1 MESSDGLCNRSH
13 EVFIAL
19 GFGRPSPTS
28 DTIKF
33 LVDCVNGPSQKGVSS
48 PISTGGEGVFFEQHV
63 AAYWLAQLL
72 VRSIPPILT
81 DASVT
86 EVHFQTEHLGFNTDD
101 VLVVCAR
108 AGTATARLVGQVK
121 RSFTIS
127 AADEECKKAIG
138 DFWNDFKKADPFNAQ
153 HDRLVLMT
161 LRGTNTLLENFVGLL
176 DCARG
181 AADGEDFERR
191 LSLAGFISKKSVH
204 QCNELCEIVSKLEG
218 TPVAAKDLW
227 PFLRV
232 LHVLSLDLHTSTRQT
247 EAHIRTLLA
256 LKSIDPDPFA
266 SAKTAWDA
274 LLTFASEAGTAAR
287 SLTRADLPPTLVQ
300 TYGEVGANEQRVL
313 TALKNHTDFVLR
325 KIRTTIGA
333 AFHLRRPGIVQ
344 KVLAA
349 IEAKQVVLITGPAG
363 SGKSVIA
370 KEAVTFLSHEF
381 FAFGFRVEEFAVAHI
396 DETLHN
402 SQIPARATEL
412 QAILGAQG
420 RKVLVIESVER
431 LLEKR
436 TRDAFSDL
444 MALAQGDDGFGILI
458 TCRDYSVEQVQASFL
473 QAAGI
478 DHAVIEVPPL
488 DDTELQEIQAA
499 FPSLAVPLANPAL
512 RKILRNPYF
521 IDKALQIPWDAG
533 RALPENERDFRA
545 VFWRQIVRA
554 NHNLAD
560 GMPRLREEALQELAV
575 RRARAL
581 SDYVPATGLNA
592 AAIALLKQD
601 SLVVSPESNA
611 LLVATAHDVLEDW
624 AILQWIEEQHLTDET
639 TLKALSSAIGP
650 HPAVRRS
657 YRKWVAELV
666 DRDAPAAGRLFS
678 AAIAQ
683 ADVPAQFR
691 DDTLVSL
698 LKAPSASEFLARHEA
713 ELLAHHR
720 AILKRVIH
728 LLRVACMT
736 SPAWFADVRGH
747 SSILS
752 VPDGA
757 VWATVVALVHRN
769 IDSFGPEDAPL
780 LLALIEDAV
789 RGVSC
794 WAPDIDG
801 AEHVAGIAHWL
812 LPRFDHYRGG
822 DARKRILK
830 VIAKIPKA
838 DPVRF
843 ESVLRGQIRE
853 GRRRDPV
860 AEEFRDILLA
870 GLDGAPAAR
879 DLPDL
884 LISVALDAF
893 LATDEY
899 LREEPY
905 GRSSID
911 VDLYFG
917 IKERLRHDF
926 FPASAFRGPWINL
939 LTNHPRK
946 GFEFLIQVFNHSAEW
961 YAHSR
966 VRDRLEPA
974 WEVDLT
980 FANGTTR
987 KQWVNPR
994 LWGLYRGM
1002 TVGPYVLQSLL
1013 MAFEEWLLGYAK
1025 SHPEGL
1031 DAVLLKILQRSDS
1044 AALAAVV
1051 ASVETAHPRR
1061 SGEALLVLLSVRDYV
1076 EIDRSRMA
1084 AEHQTSSLTGLFP
1097 TLGAEE
1103 KIYEEERK
1111 KSNALP
1117 HRRQDVEA
1125 AIANLQLGPLA
1136 PRVHAI
1142 IDRYIAALPAPDKRN
1157 EHDLTWQLALH
1168 RMDFRQ
1174 YDVAHDQPAA
1184 GETSE
1189 ADGEGPS
1196 ENYIRLELKPPAPQV
1211 QQLIDESAKKMG
1223 EMNPRLGVYMWG
1235 LQIFQRETGS
1245 ADPAQWREK
1254 LASAKGMDRTTEHP
1268 DNSRNA
1274 PGFVAAV
1281 CVRDHWDEMSPEERE
1296 WCIDVICS
1304 EISRHADQ
1312 WGTIDRVQ
1320 RFSML
1325 ADRPC
1330 AFVVPLLLSK
1340 SLTDAQT
1347 PRVRQ
1352 AFIAA
1357 LTHPIDEVRRYATWG
1372 IDKKFWA
1379 ANPAL
1384 ALRAVNAIATE
1395 AALADRDWNAEE
1407 KKRYNK
1413 RRTPDTISAAA
1424 AADVRGR
1431 FWTEGE
1437 IAEDAHVRLDITGI
1451 FGAEAHAK
1459 VLAILGQVPNEPL
1472 AVAAHRHASEDLV
1485 ECWNR
1490 EHDRS
1495 PERRDRN
1502 FDREQAISD
1511 RIQQF
1516 AMRASDADAEQ
1527 VIQPMLDA
1535 VDRHP
1540 REVHHVI
1547 QGFTSSEDSNPN
1559 TPHYWFLWNL
1569 FAERV
1574 KRATWL
1580 AHLDREHPHGSE
1592 VLSTIF
1598 LTAWWKD
1605 NVRHWRSLEGYAHN
1619 VDALFD
1625 ALPPV
1630 WIVLDSYVRFLYH
1643 IGERS
1648 MPAGFVRIANALR
1661 RGNPADMLRDSNTVF
1676 MLEVLLQRHVYAR
1689 PLELKRD
1696 PALREAV
1703 LYVLDALVESGSSAA
1718 FRMRDDFVT
1727 PAT

>member
-1 MESSDGLCNRSH
+1 MD
-13 EVFIAL
+13 
-19 GFGRPSPTS
+19 
-28 DTIKF
+28 
-33 LVDCVNGPSQKGVSS
+33 GPSQNRVSS
-48 PISTGGEGVFFEQHV
+48 PTATGGEGVFFEQHV

-81 DASVT
+81 DTGVS

-101 VLVVCAR
+101 FLVVCPR
-108 AGTATARLVGQVK
+108 AGAGNARLVGQVK

-138 DFWNDFKKADPFNAQ
+138 DFWKDFKKADPFNPQ
-153 HDRLVLMT
+153 QDRFMLVT

-181 AADGEDFERR
+181 AADGEEFQRR
-191 LSLAGFISKKSVH
+191 LSLDGFISKKSVH
-204 QCNELCEIVSKLEG
+204 QCNELCEIVSALEE
-218 TPVAAKDLW
+218 TRVTAKDLW

-247 EAHIRTLLA
+247 EAHIKSLLA
-256 LKSIDPDPFA
+256 LKSTDPDPVA
-266 SAKTAWDA
+266 SATSAWDA
-274 LLTFASEAGTAAR
+274 LLVFASEAGPTAR
-287 SLTRADLPPTLVQ
+287 SLKRADLPAALVQ
-300 TYGEVGANEQRVL
+300 AYGEVGATEQRVL
-313 TALKNHTDFVLR
+313 TALKNHTEFVLR
-325 KIRTTIGA
+325 TIHTTIGPT
-333 AFHLRRPGIVQ
+333 FHLRRAGIVQ

-349 IEAKQVVLITGPAG
+349 IEAKHVVLIVGPAG
-363 SGKSVIA
+363 SGKSVIG
-370 KEAVTFLSHEF
+370 KEAVAFLAREF
-381 FAFGFRVEEFAVAHI
+381 LAFGFRVEEFAVAHI

-431 LLEKR
+431 LLEKP

-444 MALAQGDDGFGILI
+444 MTLAQGDDGLGILM
-458 TCRDYSVEQVQASFL
+458 TCRDYSAELVQASFL
-473 QAAGI
+473 QSAGI
-478 DHAVIEVPPL
+478 DYAVIEVPPL
-488 DDTELQEIQAA
+488 DDTELEEIQAA

-512 RKILRNPYF
+512 REILRNPYF
-521 IDKALQIPWDAG
+521 IDKALQIPWGAG
-533 RALPENERDFRA
+533 RPLPENERDFRA

-554 NHNLAD
+554 DQNPAD
-560 GMPRLREEALQELAV
+560 GMPRQREVALQELAV

-601 SLVVSPESNA
+601 SLVVSPDANA

-639 TLKALSSAIGP
+639 TFKALSSAIGP

-666 DRDAPAAGRLFS
+666 DRDALASDRLFS

-683 ADVPAQFR
+683 TDVPAQFR

-698 LKAPSASEFLARHEA
+698 LKAPSASEFLTRHEA
-713 ELLAHHR
+713 ELLANDR

-728 LLRVACMT
+728 LLRVACVT
-736 SPAWFADVRGH
+736 SPAWLADVRGH

-752 VPDGA
+752 VPEGE
-757 VWATVVALVHRN
+757 VWATVVGLVHRN
-769 IDSFGPEDAPL
+769 IGSFGPEDVPL

-789 RGVSC
+789 RGVSW

-812 LPRFDHYRGG
+812 LPRFDHYKGG
-822 DARKRILK
+822 DTRKRILK
-830 VIAKIPKA
+830 VIAKIPEA
-838 DPVRF
+838 DTARF
-843 ESVLRGQIRE
+843 ETVLRGQNRE
-853 GRRRDPV
+853 GRHRDPV

-879 DLPDL
+879 DMPDL
-884 LISVALDAF
+884 LISVALDGF
-893 LATDEY
+893 LATEEY
-899 LREEPY
+899 LRAEPY

-917 IKERLRHDF
+917 IKEHLRHDF
-926 FPASAFRGPWINL
+926 FPASALRGPWINVL
-939 LTNHPRK
+939 KHHPRK
-946 GFEFLIQVFNHSAEW
+946 GLEFLIRVFNHSADW
-961 YAHSR
+961 YAHPR
-966 VRDRLEPA
+966 LRDRLEPA
-974 WEVDLT
+974 WEVELT

-994 LWGLYRGM
+994 LWALYRGM
-1002 TVGPYVLQSLL
+1002 TVGPYLLQSML
-1013 MAFEEWLLGYAK
+1013 MALEKWLLDYAK
-1025 SHPEGL
+1025 SRPEGL
-1031 DAVLLKILQRSDS
+1031 DAVLLEILQRSDS

-1051 ASVETAHPRR
+1051 ASVATAHPHL
-1061 SGEALLVLLSVRDYV
+1061 SGEALLVLLSVRDYI
-1076 EIDRSRMA
+1076 EIDRGRMA
-1084 AEHQTSSLTGLFP
+1084 SERGCNVRDLFP
-1097 TLGAEE
+1097 TLRQDH
-1103 KIYEEERK
+1103 KFYDQERK
-1111 KSNALP
+1111 DSAALL
-1117 HRRQDVEA
+1117 HRRHDLEA

-1142 IDRYIAALPAPDKRN
+1142 IDRYIAALPAPHKRDKD
-1157 EHDLTWQLALH
+1157 DLTWQLALH

-1174 YDVAHDQPAA
+1174 YDVADVQPAA
-1184 GETSE
+1184 ETAPAEGEEPPKS
-1189 ADGEGPS
+1189 
-1196 ENYIRLELKPPAPQV
+1196 YIRLEPKPPAPEV
-1211 QQLIDESAKKMG
+1211 QQLIDESTKKFG
-1223 EMNPRLGVYMWG
+1223 EMNARLGVYMWG
-1235 LQIFQRETGS
+1235 LKIFEREPGS

-1254 LASAKGMDRTTEHP
+1254 LASAQGMDRAAEHP

-1281 CVRDHWDEMSPEERE
+1281 CIRDHWEEMSPEEKD
-1296 WCIDVICS
+1296 WCIDVMCS
-1304 EISRHADQ
+1304 EISRHAYQ
-1312 WGTIDRVQ
+1312 WSTIDREQ

-1340 SLTDAQT
+1340 PLTEAQT

-1352 AFIAA
+1352 AFVAA
-1357 LTHPIDEVRRYATWG
+1357 LTHPIDEVRSYATWG
-1372 IDKKFWA
+1372 INDKFWA

-1407 KKRYNK
+1407 KKRYDK
-1413 RRTPDTISAAA
+1413 RRAPDTISAAA
-1424 AADVRGR
+1424 AQDVRRR

-1437 IAEDAHVRLDITGI
+1437 IAEDAHVRFDITEI
-1451 FGAEAHAK
+1451 FGAEAQAK

-1472 AVAAHRHASEDLV
+1472 AVAAHRRASEDLV

-1490 EHDRS
+1490 EHDHS
-1495 PERRDRN
+1495 LDQRDRN
-1502 FDREQAISD
+1502 FHREQAISD

-1527 VIQPMLDA
+1527 VLQPIIDA

-1540 REVHHVI
+1540 REVHNVI
-1547 QGFTSSEDSNPN
+1547 QGFTTSEDSTPN
-1559 TPHYWFLWNL
+1559 TPHYWFLWKL
-1569 FAERV
+1569 FADRV
-1574 KRATWL
+1574 KRAKWL

-1605 NVRHWRSLEGYAHN
+1605 NVRHWRSLEGYANN

-1648 MPAGFVRIANALR
+1648 MPAAFVRIANALR
-1661 RGNPADMLRDSNTVF
+1661 RGNPADMLRESNTVF
-1676 MLEVLLQRHVYAR
+1676 MLEVLLERHVYSR

-1696 PALREAV
+1696 PTLREAI
-1703 LYVLDALVESGSSAA
+1703 LYVLDVLVESGSSAA
-1718 FRMRDDFVT
+1718 FRTRDDFVT
-1727 PAT
+1727 PAA

>member
-1 MESSDGLCNRSH
+1 MRMAILDYMDGL
-13 EVFIAL
+13 
-19 GFGRPSPTS
+19 
-28 DTIKF
+28 
-33 LVDCVNGPSQKGVSS
+33 SQKRISS

-81 DASVT
+81 DRGVI

-101 VLVVCAR
+101 FLIVCAR
-108 AGTATARLVGQVK
+108 EGAPAAGLVGQAK

-138 DFWNDFKKADPFNAQ
+138 DFWKDFKKADPFNPE
-153 HDRLVLMT
+153 HDRLVLVT

-181 AADGEDFERR
+181 AADGEEFQRR
-191 LSLAGFISKKSVH
+191 LSLDGFISRKSVH
-204 QCNELCEIVSKLEG
+204 QCNELCKIVSALEG
-218 TPVAAKDLW
+218 TPVTAKNLW

-247 EAHIRTLLA
+247 EAHIKTLLA
-256 LKSIDPDPFA
+256 LKSSDSDPVA
-266 SAKTAWDA
+266 SANAAWDA
-274 LLTFASEAGTAAR
+274 LLALASEAGPDAR
-287 SLTRADLPPTLVQ
+287 SLKRADLPAALVQ
-300 TYGEVGANEQRVL
+300 AYGEVGVNEQRVL
-313 TALKNHTDFVLR
+313 TALKNHTEFVLR
-325 KIRTTIGA
+325 TIRTTIGP
-333 AFHLRRPGIVQ
+333 AFHLRRAGIVQ

-349 IEAKQVVLITGPAG
+349 IEANQVVLITGPAG
-363 SGKSVIA
+363 SGKSVIG
-370 KEAVTFLSHEF
+370 KEALSYLFHEIIT
-381 FAFGFRVEEFAVAHI
+381 FGFRVEEFAVAHI

-402 SQIPARATEL
+402 SLIPVRATEL

-420 RKVLVIESVER
+420 RKLLVIESVER
-431 LLEKR
+431 LLEKP

-444 MALAQGDDGFGILI
+444 MTLAQGDAGLGIVM

-473 QAAGI
+473 RPAGV
-478 DHAVIEVPPL
+478 DHAVIKVPPL
-488 DDTELQEIQAA
+488 DDTELQETQAA

-512 RKILRNPYF
+512 REILRNPYF

-533 RALPENERDFRA
+533 RPLPENERDFRA
-545 VFWRQIVRA
+545 VFWRQIVRKDQ
-554 NHNLAD
+554 NPAD
-560 GMPRLREEALQELAV
+560 GMPRLREEALQEMAV

-581 SDYVPATGLNA
+581 TDYVPATGLNA
-592 AAIALLKQD
+592 AAINVLKQD
-601 SLVVSPESNA
+601 SLVVSPSSNA

-639 TLKALSSAIGP
+639 SFKALSFSIGP

-666 DRDAPAAGRLFS
+666 DRDAPSADRLFS

-683 ADVPAQFR
+683 ADVLAQFR

-698 LKAPSASEFLARHEA
+698 LKARSASEFLTRHEV
-713 ELLAHHR
+713 ELLANDR
-720 AILKRVIH
+720 VILKRVVH
-728 LLRVACMT
+728 LLRVACVT
-736 SPAWFADVRGH
+736 SPAWLANVRGH

-752 VPDGA
+752 VPEGT
-757 VWATVVALVHRN
+757 VWATVVELVHRN
-769 IDSFGPEDAPL
+769 IDSFGLEDEPL

-789 RGVSC
+789 RGVSL

-801 AEHVAGIAHWL
+801 AEHVAGIAHWF
-812 LPRFDHYRGG
+812 LPQFDHYRGG
-822 DARKRILK
+822 DTRKRILK

-838 DPVRF
+838 DPARF
-843 ESVLRGQIRE
+843 EAVLRGQVRE

-870 GLDGAPAAR
+870 GLDGSPTAR

-884 LISVALDAF
+884 LISVALDTF
-893 LATDEY
+893 LATGEY
-899 LREEPY
+899 LRAEPY
-905 GRSSID
+905 GGSSID

-917 IKERLRHDF
+917 IKEHLRQDF

-939 LTNHPRK
+939 LTHHPRK
-946 GFEFLIQVFNHSAEW
+946 GLEFLIRVFNHSAEW
-961 YAHSR
+961 YAHPR
-966 VRDRLEPA
+966 LPERLEPA
-974 WEVDLT
+974 WEVELT
-980 FANGTTR
+980 FSNGTTR
-987 KQWVNPR
+987 KHWVNPR

-1002 TVGPYVLQSLL
+1002 TVGPFVLQSLL
-1013 MAFEEWLLGYAK
+1013 MAFEKWLLDYAK

-1031 DAVLLKILQRSDS
+1031 DAVLLEILQRSDS

-1051 ASVETAHPRR
+1051 ASVATAHPHR
-1061 SGEALLVLLSVRDYV
+1061 SGEALLALLSVRDYI

-1084 AEHQTSSLTGLFP
+1084 GEHHTSSLSGLFP
-1097 TLGAEE
+1097 TRDAEN

-1111 KSNALP
+1111 KANALP
-1117 HRRQDVEA
+1117 HRKDDLEI

-1142 IDRYIAALPAPDKRN
+1142 IDKYIAALPAPDIQD
-1157 EHDLTWQLALH
+1157 EYDLTWQLALH

-1174 YDVAHDQPAA
+1174 YDLADVQPATDETPA
-1184 GETSE
+1184 ANGEE
-1189 ADGEGPS
+1189 PPK
-1196 ENYIRLELKPPAPQV
+1196 NYIRLEPKPPAPKV
-1211 QQLIDESAKKMG
+1211 QELIDESTKRLG
-1223 EMNPRLGVYMWG
+1223 EMNTRLGVYMWG
-1235 LQIFQRETGS
+1235 LQIFQRDPGS
-1245 ADPAQWREK
+1245 AEPAQWLEK
-1254 LASAKGMDRTTEHP
+1254 LASAKSMDRASEHP

-1281 CVRDHWDEMSPEERE
+1281 CVRDHWDEMSSEEKD

-1330 AFVVPLLLSK
+1330 AFVVSLLVSK
-1340 SLTDAQT
+1340 SLTESQT
-1347 PRVRQ
+1347 PQVRQ
-1352 AFIAA
+1352 AFVAA
-1357 LTHPIDEVRRYATWG
+1357 LTHPNDEVRWFATWG
-1372 IDKKFWA
+1372 IDDNFWS

-1384 ALRAVNAIATE
+1384 ALRAVNAVATE
-1395 AALADRDWNAEE
+1395 AALADRDWNTEE
-1407 KKRYNK
+1407 KKRYDK
-1413 RRTPDTISAAA
+1413 RRTPDMISAAA
-1424 AADVRGR
+1424 AEDVRRR

-1437 IAEDAHVRLDITGI
+1437 IAGDAHVRFDITEI

-1459 VLAILGQVPNEPL
+1459 VLAILGRVPNEPL
-1472 AVAAHRHASEDLV
+1472 AVAAHRRASDDLV

-1495 PERRDRN
+1495 PDQRDRN
-1502 FDREQAISD
+1502 YEREQAISD

-1516 AMRASDADAEQ
+1516 VMRASDTDAEQ
-1527 VIQPMLDA
+1527 VLQPILEA

-1540 REVHHVI
+1540 REVHNVI

-1569 FAERV
+1569 FAERI
-1574 KRATWL
+1574 KRAEWL
-1580 AHLDREHPHGSE
+1580 AHLDSEHPHGSE

-1598 LTAWWKD
+1598 LTSWWKD

-1625 ALPPV
+1625 ALLPV

-1648 MPAGFVRIANALR
+1648 MPAAFVHIASALR
-1661 RGNPADMLRDSNTVF
+1661 RGNPADMLRESNTVY

-1696 PALREAV
+1696 PALREAI
-1703 LYVLDALVESGSSAA
+1703 LYVLDVLVESGSSAA

-1727 PAT
+1727 PAA

>member
-1 MESSDGLCNRSH
+1 MDGPGKSR
-13 EVFIAL
+13 
-19 GFGRPSPTS
+19 
-28 DTIKF
+28 
-33 LVDCVNGPSQKGVSS
+33 VSS

-81 DASVT
+81 DTGVT
-86 EVHFQTEHLGFNTDD
+86 NVHFQTEHLGFNTDD
-101 VLVVCAR
+101 FLVVCAR
-108 AGTATARLVGQVK
+108 AGTTAARLAGQVK

-127 AADEECKKAIG
+127 AADDECKKAIG
-138 DFWNDFKKADPFNAQ
+138 DFWKDFKKADPFNTQ
-153 HDRLVLMT
+153 YDRLVLVT
-161 LRGTNTLLENFVGLL
+161 LRGTNTLLKEFVALL

-181 AADGEDFERR
+181 AADGEEFQRR
-191 LSLAGFISKKSVH
+191 LSLDGFVSKKSIH
-204 QCNELCEIVSKLEG
+204 QCAELCQIVSALEG
-218 TPVAAKDLW
+218 TPLTAKDLW

-247 EAHIRTLLA
+247 EAHIKTLLA
-256 LKSIDPDPFA
+256 LKSNDPDPIA
-266 SAKTAWDA
+266 SATVAWNA
-274 LLTFASEAGTAAR
+274 LLTFASEAGPAAR
-287 SLTRADLPPTLVQ
+287 SLKRVDLPAALVQ
-300 TYGEVGANEQRVL
+300 AYSEVGGHEQQVL
-313 TALKNHTDFVLR
+313 TALKNHTEFVLR
-325 KIRTTIGA
+325 KIRTTIGP
-333 AFHLRRPGIVQ
+333 AFHLRRASMVQ
-344 KVLAA
+344 KVLSA
-349 IEAKQVVLITGPAG
+349 IEARQVILIAGPAG
-363 SGKSVIA
+363 SGKSVIG
-370 KEAVTFLSHEF
+370 KEAVASLSREF
-381 FAFGFRVEEFAVAHI
+381 FAFGFRVEELAVAHI

-402 SQIPARATEL
+402 GQIPTSATEL

-420 RKVLVIESVER
+420 RKVLIIESVER
-431 LLEKR
+431 LLEKP

-444 MALAQGDDGFGILI
+444 MTLAQGDDGLGII
-458 TCRDYSVEQVQASFL
+458 MTCRDYSVEQVQASFL
-473 QAAGI
+473 RPAGI
-478 DHAVIEVPPL
+478 DHVIIEVPPL
-488 DDTELQEIQAA
+488 DDSELQEIQTA
-499 FPSLAVPLANPAL
+499 FPSLAVPLGNPAL
-512 RKILRNPYF
+512 REILRNPYF

-533 RALPENERDFRA
+533 RPLPENERDFRA

-554 NHNLAD
+554 DHSPTN

-581 SDYVPATGLNA
+581 TDYVSATGLNA

-601 SLVVSPESNA
+601 SLVVSPDSNP

-639 TLKALSSAIGP
+639 AFKALSSAIGP

-666 DRDAPAAGRLFS
+666 GRDAPAADRLFT

-683 ADVPAQFR
+683 ADVPAHFR

-698 LKAPSASEFLARHEA
+698 LKAPSAPEFLTRHEA
-713 ELLAHHR
+713 ELLTNDR
-720 AILKRVIH
+720 AILKRVMH

-736 SPAWFADVRGH
+736 SPAWLAAVRGH

-757 VWATVVALVHRN
+757 AWATVVGLVCRN
-769 IDSFGPEDAPL
+769 IGSFGSEDAPL
-780 LLALIEDAV
+780 LLALIEDVV
-789 RGVSC
+789 RGVS
-794 WAPDIDG
+794 WRAPDIDG

-812 LPRFDHYRGG
+812 LPRFDHYRGD

-838 DPVRF
+838 DPARF
-843 ESVLRGQIRE
+843 EAVLRGQIRE
-853 GRRRDPV
+853 GRHRDPV

-884 LISVALDAF
+884 LISVALDTF
-893 LATDEY
+893 LATEEY

-905 GRSSID
+905 GRSSIE

-917 IKERLRHDF
+917 IKEHLNHQF
-926 FPASAFRGPWINL
+926 FPASAFRGPWISL
-939 LTNHPRK
+939 LTHHPRK
-946 GFEFLIQVFNHSAEW
+946 GLEFLIQVFNHSAEW
-961 YAHSR
+961 YAHPR
-966 VRDRLEPA
+966 LGDRLEPA
-974 WEVDLT
+974 WEVELT
-980 FANGTTR
+980 FADGMMR

-994 LWGLYRGM
+994 LWGLYRGT
-1002 TVGPYVLQSLL
+1002 TVGPYALQSLL
-1013 MAFEEWLLGYAK
+1013 MAFENWLLDYAK
-1025 SHPEGL
+1025 SHPEEL
-1031 DAVLLKILQRSDS
+1031 DAVLIEILQRSDS

-1051 ASVETAHPRR
+1051 ASVATAHPHR
-1061 SGEALLVLLSVRDYV
+1061 SGEALLVLLAVRDYA

-1084 AEHQTSSLTGLFP
+1084 AEYQSSSLAGLFP
-1097 TLGAEE
+1097 ILGAEN

-1117 HRRQDVEA
+1117 HRRHDLETAVV
-1125 AIANLQLGPLA
+1125 NLQLGPLA

-1157 EHDLTWQLALH
+1157 ERELTWQLALH

-1174 YDVAHDQPAA
+1174 YDVVDTQPVAD
-1184 GETSE
+1184 ETSST
-1189 ADGEGPS
+1189 DS
-1196 ENYIRLELKPPAPQV
+1196 EEPPKNYIRLEPKPPAPEL
-1211 QQLIDESAKKMG
+1211 QQLMDENTKELG
-1223 EMNPRLGVYMWG
+1223 EMNARLGVYNWG
-1235 LQIFQRETGS
+1235 LRIFRRESGS

-1254 LASAKGMDRTTEHP
+1254 LATAQGMDCAAEHP

-1281 CVRDHWDEMSPEERE
+1281 CVRDHWEEMSPQEQA
-1296 WCIDVICS
+1296 WCSEIICS
-1304 EISRHADQ
+1304 EISRHADE
-1312 WGTIDRVQ
+1312 WETMNRVQ

-1330 AFVVPLLLSK
+1330 ASVVPLLLSK
-1340 SLTDAQT
+1340 PLAGAQT

-1357 LTHPIDEVRRYATWG
+1357 LTHPIDEVRWYATWG
-1372 IDKKFWA
+1372 MNDRFWA

-1384 ALRAVNAIATE
+1384 ALRSVNAIATE
-1395 AALADRDWNAEE
+1395 AALADRGRMAEE
-1407 KKRYNK
+1407 KKRYDK
-1413 RRTPDTISAAA
+1413 RRAPDTIAAA
-1424 AADVRGR
+1424 AATGVRLC
-1431 FWTEGE
+1431 FWTDGAL
-1437 IAEDAHVRLDITGI
+1437 AEDAHIKFDITGG
-1451 FGAEAHAK
+1451 FGAEAHLK
-1459 VLAILGQVPNEPL
+1459 ILAILGQVPNEPL
-1472 AVAAHRHASEDLV
+1472 AVAAHRRASEELV
-1485 ECWNR
+1485 HCWNR
-1490 EHDRS
+1490 EHNCS
-1495 PERRDRN
+1495 PGRHDRN
-1502 FDREQAISD
+1502 FHREQAIAD
-1511 RIQQF
+1511 LIQQF
-1516 AMRASDADAEQ
+1516 VMRASDADAEQ
-1527 VIQPMLDA
+1527 VLQPILDA

-1540 REVHHVI
+1540 REVHSVI

-1559 TPHYWFLWNL
+1559 TQHYWFLWNL

-1574 KRATWL
+1574 KRAKWL
-1580 AHLDREHPHGSE
+1580 AHLDREHPQGGE

-1605 NVRHWRSLEGYAHN
+1605 NVRHWRSLVGHAHN

-1648 MPAGFVRIANALR
+1648 MPAAFVRVANALR
-1661 RGNPADMLRDSNTVF
+1661 RGNPADMLRESNTIF

-1696 PALREAV
+1696 PELRDTI
-1703 LYVLDALVESGSSAA
+1703 LYVLDMLVESGSSAA

-1727 PAT
+1727 PAA

>member
-1 MESSDGLCNRSH
+1 MDGGPGQNR
-13 EVFIAL
+13 
-19 GFGRPSPTS
+19 
-28 DTIKF
+28 
-33 LVDCVNGPSQKGVSS
+33 VSS

-81 DASVT
+81 DTGVT
-86 EVHFQTEHLGFNTDD
+86 EVHFQSEHLGFNTDD
-101 VLVVCAR
+101 FLVVCAR
-108 AGTATARLVGQVK
+108 AGAANARLVGQVK

-127 AADEECKKAIG
+127 AADDECKKAIG
-138 DFWNDFKKADPFNAQ
+138 DFWKDFKKADPFNPQ
-153 HDRLVLMT
+153 HDRFVLVT
-161 LRGTNTLLENFVGLL
+161 LRGTNTLLENLVGLL

-181 AADGEDFERR
+181 AADGEEFQRR
-191 LSLAGFISKKSVH
+191 LSLDGFISTKSVH
-204 QCNELCEIVSKLEG
+204 QCNELCHIVSALEG
-218 TPVAAKDLW
+218 TPVIAKDLW
-227 PFLRV
+227 PFLRL

-247 EAHIRTLLA
+247 EAHIKTLLA
-256 LKSIDPDPFA
+256 LKSTEPDPVA
-266 SAKTAWDA
+266 SATSAWDA
-274 LLTFASEAGTAAR
+274 LLAFASEAGPAAR
-287 SLTRADLPPTLVQ
+287 SLKRADLPAGLVQ
-300 TYGEVGANEQRVL
+300 ACGEVGANEQRVL
-313 TALKNHTDFVLR
+313 TALKNHTEFVLR
-325 KIRTTIGA
+325 KIRTTIGP
-333 AFHLRRPGIVQ
+333 AFHLRRAGIVQ

-349 IEAKQVVLITGPAG
+349 VEAKQVVLITGPAG
-363 SGKSVIA
+363 SGKSVIG
-370 KEAVTFLSHEF
+370 KEAVAFLSRKF

-431 LLEKR
+431 LLEKP

-444 MALAQGDDGFGILI
+444 MTLAQGDDGLGILM

-478 DHAVIEVPPL
+478 DYAVIEVPPL

-512 RKILRNPYF
+512 REILRNPYF

-533 RALPENERDFRA
+533 RPLPENERDFRA

-554 NHNLAD
+554 DQNPAD
-560 GMPRLREEALQELAV
+560 GMPRQREVALQELAV

-581 SDYVPATGLNA
+581 SDYVPATGLSA

-601 SLVVSPESNA
+601 SLVVSPDANA

-639 TLKALSSAIGP
+639 AFKALSSAIGP

-666 DRDAPAAGRLFS
+666 DRDAPAADRLFS

-683 ADVPAQFR
+683 ADVPA
-691 DDTLVSL
+691 
-698 LKAPSASEFLARHEA
+698 
-713 ELLAHHR
+713 
-720 AILKRVIH
+720 
-728 LLRVACMT
+728 
-736 SPAWFADVRGH
+736 
-747 SSILS
+747 
-752 VPDGA
+752 
-757 VWATVVALVHRN
+757 
-769 IDSFGPEDAPL
+769 
-780 LLALIEDAV
+780 
-789 RGVSC
+789 
-794 WAPDIDG
+794 
-801 AEHVAGIAHWL
+801 
-812 LPRFDHYRGG
+812 
-822 DARKRILK
+822 
-830 VIAKIPKA
+830 
-838 DPVRF
+838 
-843 ESVLRGQIRE
+843 
-853 GRRRDPV
+853 
-860 AEEFRDILLA
+860 
-870 GLDGAPAAR
+870 
-879 DLPDL
+879 
-884 LISVALDAF
+884 
-893 LATDEY
+893 
-899 LREEPY
+899 
-905 GRSSID
+905 
-911 VDLYFG
+911 
-917 IKERLRHDF
+917 
-926 FPASAFRGPWINL
+926 
-939 LTNHPRK
+939 
-946 GFEFLIQVFNHSAEW
+946 
-961 YAHSR
+961 
-966 VRDRLEPA
+966 
-974 WEVDLT
+974 
-980 FANGTTR
+980 
-987 KQWVNPR
+987 
-994 LWGLYRGM
+994 
-1002 TVGPYVLQSLL
+1002 
-1013 MAFEEWLLGYAK
+1013 
-1025 SHPEGL
+1025 
-1031 DAVLLKILQRSDS
+1031 
-1044 AALAAVV
+1044 
-1051 ASVETAHPRR
+1051 
-1061 SGEALLVLLSVRDYV
+1061 
-1076 EIDRSRMA
+1076 
-1084 AEHQTSSLTGLFP
+1084 
-1097 TLGAEE
+1097 
-1103 KIYEEERK
+1103 
-1111 KSNALP
+1111 
-1117 HRRQDVEA
+1117 
-1125 AIANLQLGPLA
+1125 
-1136 PRVHAI
+1136 
-1142 IDRYIAALPAPDKRN
+1142 
-1157 EHDLTWQLALH
+1157 H

-1174 YDVAHDQPAA
+1174 YDVAHDQPVA
-1184 GETSE
+1184 GETSA
-1189 ADGEGPS
+1189 ADGEGPAK
-1196 ENYIRLELKPPAPQV
+1196 NYIRLEPKPPAPEV
-1211 QQLIDESAKKMG
+1211 QQLIDESTKKMG
-1223 EMNPRLGVYMWG
+1223 EMNARLGVYMWG
-1235 LQIFQRETGS
+1235 LQIFQREDGS

-1254 LASAKGMDRTTEHP
+1254 LASAKGMDRTAEHP

-1281 CVRDHWDEMSPEERE
+1281 CVRDHWDEMSPEEKE

-1340 SLTDAQT
+1340 PLTEAQT

-1352 AFIAA
+1352 ASIAA
-1357 LTHPIDEVRRYATWG
+1357 LTHPIDEVRWYATWG
-1372 IDKKFWA
+1372 MNDKLWA

-1395 AALADRDWNAEE
+1395 AALADRGWNAEE
-1407 KKRYNK
+1407 KKRYDK
-1413 RRTPDTISAAA
+1413 RRTPDTIAAAA

-1437 IAEDAHVRLDITGI
+1437 IAEDAHVRFDITEV

-1459 VLAILGQVPNEPL
+1459 VLAILGQVPNDPL
-1472 AVAAHRHASEDLV
+1472 AVAAHRRASEDLV

-1495 PERRDRN
+1495 PDRRDRN
-1502 FDREQAISD
+1502 FHKEQAISD

-1516 AMRASDADAEQ
+1516 VMRASDADAEQ
-1527 VIQPMLDA
+1527 VLQPILEA

-1540 REVHHVI
+1540 REVHNVI

-1574 KRATWL
+1574 KRAKWL

-1648 MPAGFVRIANALR
+1648 MPAAFVRIANALR
-1661 RGNPADMLRDSNTVF
+1661 RGNPAEMLRESNTVF

-1696 PALREAV
+1696 PALREAI
-1703 LYVLDALVESGSSAA
+1703 LYVLDVLVESGSSAA

-1727 PAT
+1727 PAA

>member
-1 MESSDGLCNRSH
+1 MD
-13 EVFIAL
+13 
-19 GFGRPSPTS
+19 
-28 DTIKF
+28 
-33 LVDCVNGPSQKGVSS
+33 GPSKNRVSS

-81 DASVT
+81 DAGVT
-86 EVHFQTEHLGFNTDD
+86 DVYFQTEHLGFNTDD
-101 VLVVCAR
+101 FLVVCAR
-108 AGTATARLVGQVK
+108 ADATTARLVGQVK

-127 AADEECKKAIG
+127 AAEDECKKAIG
-138 DFWNDFKKADPFNAQ
+138 DFWKDFKKADPFNPQ
-153 HDRLVLMT
+153 HDRLVLVT
-161 LRGTNTLLENFVGLL
+161 LRGTGTLLKDFVGLL
-176 DCARG
+176 DCAKG
-181 AADGEDFERR
+181 AADSEEFQRR
-191 LSLAGFISKKSVH
+191 LSLDGFVSKKSIH
-204 QCNELCEIVSKLEG
+204 QCTELCEIVSALEG
-218 TPVAAKDLW
+218 APFTAKDLW

-232 LHVLSLDLHTSTRQT
+232 LHVLSLDLHTTTRQT
-247 EAHIRTLLA
+247 EAHIKTLLA
-256 LKSIDPDPFA
+256 LKSTDPDPIA
-266 SAKTAWDA
+266 SATATWDA
-274 LLTFASEAGTAAR
+274 LLTFASEAGPAAR
-287 SLTRADLPPTLVQ
+287 SLKRADLPAALVQ
-300 TYGEVGANEQRVL
+300 AYGEVGAHEQRAL
-313 TALKNHTDFVLR
+313 TALKSHTEFVLR
-325 KIRTTIGA
+325 KIRTTIGP
-333 AFHLRRPGIVQ
+333 AFHLRRAAMVQ
-344 KVLAA
+344 KVLSA

-363 SGKSVIA
+363 SGKSVIG
-370 KEAVTFLSHEF
+370 KKAVSSLSREF

-402 SQIPARATEL
+402 SQIPTRATEL
-412 QAILGAQG
+412 QAILGAQD

-431 LLEKR
+431 LLEKP

-444 MALAQGDDGFGILI
+444 MTLAQGDDGLGIVM

-473 QAAGI
+473 RPAGI
-478 DHAVIEVPPL
+478 DHVIIEVPPL
-488 DDTELQEIQAA
+488 DDSELQEIQTA
-499 FPSLAVPLANPAL
+499 FPSLAVPLGNPAL
-512 RKILRNPYF
+512 REILRNPYF

-533 RALPENERDFRA
+533 RPLPENERDFRA
-545 VFWRQIVRA
+545 VFWQQIVRA
-554 NHNLAD
+554 DHSPAN

-601 SLVVSPESNA
+601 SLVVSPDSNP
-611 LLVATAHDVLEDW
+611 LRVATAHDVLEDW

-639 TLKALSSAIGP
+639 AFKALSSAIGP

-666 DRDAPAAGRLFS
+666 DRDAPAADRLFS

-683 ADVPAQFR
+683 ADVPAHFR

-698 LKAPSASEFLARHEA
+698 LKAPSAPDFLTRHEA
-713 ELLAHHR
+713 ELLANDR
-720 AILKRVIH
+720 AILKRVMH

-736 SPAWFADVRGH
+736 SPAWLANVRGH

-757 VWATVVALVHRN
+757 AWATVVGLVHRT

-789 RGVSC
+789 RGVSW

-812 LPRFDHYRGG
+812 LPSFDHYRGD

-830 VIAKIPKA
+830 VIAKLPKA
-838 DPVRF
+838 DPARF
-843 ESVLRGQIRE
+843 EAVLRGKVRE
-853 GRRRDPV
+853 GRHRDPV

-870 GLDGAPAAR
+870 GLDGASAAR

-884 LISVALDAF
+884 LISVALDTF

-905 GRSSID
+905 GRSSVDI
-911 VDLYFG
+911 DLYFG
-917 IKERLRHDF
+917 IKEHLHHDF
-926 FPASAFRGPWINL
+926 FPASAFRGPWISL
-939 LTNHPRK
+939 LTHHPRK
-946 GFEFLIQVFNHSAEW
+946 GLEFLIQVFNHSAEW

-966 VRDRLEPA
+966 LGDRLEPA
-974 WEVDLT
+974 WEVELT
-980 FANGTTR
+980 FADETTR

-1002 TVGPYVLQSLL
+1002 SVGPYLLQSLL
-1013 MAFEEWLLGYAK
+1013 MALEKWLLDYAK
-1025 SHPEGL
+1025 SHPEEL
-1031 DAVLLKILQRSDS
+1031 DAVLLEILQRSDS

-1051 ASVETAHPRR
+1051 ASVATANPHR
-1061 SGEALLVLLSVRDYV
+1061 SGEALLVLLSVRGYV

-1084 AEHQTSSLTGLFP
+1084 AEHRTSSLTGLFP
-1097 TLGAEE
+1097 TIGAEN
-1103 KIYEEERK
+1103 KIYEEEQK
-1111 KSNALP
+1111 KSNALS
-1117 HRRQDVEA
+1117 HRRHDLEA

-1136 PRVHAI
+1136 PRVHGI

-1157 EHDLTWQLALH
+1157 KHELTWQLALH

-1174 YDVAHDQPAA
+1174 YDLADTQPAVD
-1184 GETSE
+1184 ETS
-1189 ADGEGPS
+1189 AAGGEGLPKH
-1196 ENYIRLELKPPAPQV
+1196 YIRLEPKPPALEV
-1211 QQLIDESAKKMG
+1211 RQLVDESTKMLS
-1223 EMNPRLGVYMWG
+1223 EMNARLGVYNWG
-1235 LQIFQRETGS
+1235 LQIFQRDSGS

-1254 LASAKGMDRTTEHP
+1254 LENAHGMDRAAENP

-1281 CVRDHWDEMSPEERE
+1281 CVRDHWEEMSPEEKD

-1304 EISRHADQ
+1304 EISKHADH
-1312 WGTIDRVQ
+1312 WGTIGRLQ

-1340 SLTDAQT
+1340 PLTEART
-1347 PRVRQ
+1347 PSVQQ

-1357 LTHPIDEVRRYATWG
+1357 LTHPIDEVSWYATWG
-1372 IDKKFWA
+1372 INDKFWA
-1379 ANPAL
+1379 ENATL
-1384 ALRAVNAIATE
+1384 ALRSVNAIATE

-1407 KKRYNK
+1407 KKRYDK
-1413 RRTPDTISAAA
+1413 RRTLDTIAAA
-1424 AADVRGR
+1424 ATEDVRRR
-1431 FWTEGE
+1431 FWTDGA
-1437 IAEDAHVRLDITGI
+1437 IAQDAHIRFDITKV

-1459 VLAILGQVPNEPL
+1459 ILAILGQVPNEPL
-1472 AVAAHRHASEDLV
+1472 AVAAHKRASEDLV
-1485 ECWNR
+1485 DCWNR

-1495 PERRDRN
+1495 PDRRNRN
-1502 FDREQAISD
+1502 FHREQAISE

-1516 AMRASDADAEQ
+1516 AMRSSDADAEH
-1527 VIQPMLDA
+1527 VLQPILDA

-1540 REVHHVI
+1540 REVHNVI
-1547 QGFTSSEDSNPN
+1547 QGFTNREDSNPN
-1559 TPHYWFLWNL
+1559 TQHYWFLWNL
-1569 FAERV
+1569 FAEKV
-1574 KRATWL
+1574 KRAKWL
-1580 AHLDREHPHGSE
+1580 AHLDRENPHGNE

-1619 VDALFD
+1619 VDLLFD

-1648 MPAGFVRIANALR
+1648 MPAAFVRVANALR
-1661 RGNPADMLRDSNTVF
+1661 CGNSADMLRESNTVF

-1696 PALREAV
+1696 PALREAI
-1703 LYVLDALVESGSSAA
+1703 LYVLDMLVESGSSAA

-1727 PAT
+1727 PAA

>member
-1 MESSDGLCNRSH
+1 MDGAGHNRRS
-13 EVFIAL
+13 
-19 GFGRPSPTS
+19 SPTA
-28 DTIKF
+28 
-33 LVDCVNGPSQKGVSS
+33 
-48 PISTGGEGVFFEQHV
+48 TGGEGAFFEQHV

-81 DASVT
+81 DTGVT

-101 VLVVCAR
+101 FLVVCAR
-108 AGTATARLVGQVK
+108 AGAANARLVGQVK

-127 AADEECKKAIG
+127 AAGDECKKAIG
-138 DFWNDFKKADPFNAQ
+138 DFWKDFKKADPFTPH
-153 HDRLVLMT
+153 HDRFLLVT
-161 LRGTNTLLENFVGLL
+161 LRGTNTLLENLVGLL

-181 AADGEDFERR
+181 AADGEEFQRR
-191 LSLAGFISKKSVH
+191 LSLDGFISKKSVH
-204 QCNELCEIVSKLEG
+204 QCDELCHIVSALEG
-218 TPVAAKDLW
+218 TPVIAKDLW
-227 PFLRV
+227 PFLR
-232 LHVLSLDLHTSTRQT
+232 LLYVLSLDLHTSTRQT
-247 EAHIRTLLA
+247 EAHIKTLLA
-256 LKSIDPDPFA
+256 LKSTAPDPIA
-266 SAKTAWDA
+266 SATSAWDA
-274 LLTFASEAGTAAR
+274 LLAFASEAGPAAR
-287 SLTRADLPPTLVQ
+287 SLKRADLPAGLVQ
-300 TYGEVGANEQRVL
+300 AYGEVGANEQRVL
-313 TALKNHTDFVLR
+313 TALKNHTEFVLR
-325 KIRTTIGA
+325 KIRTTIGP
-333 AFHLRRPGIVQ
+333 AFHLRRAGIVQ

-363 SGKSVIA
+363 SGKSVIG
-370 KEAVTFLSHEF
+370 KEAVAFLSREF

-396 DETLHN
+396 DEALHN

-431 LLEKR
+431 LLEKP

-444 MALAQGDDGFGILI
+444 MTLAQGDDGLGILM

-478 DHAVIEVPPL
+478 DYAVIEVPPL

-512 RKILRNPYF
+512 REILRNPYF

-533 RALPENERDFRA
+533 RPLPENERDFRA

-554 NHNLAD
+554 DQNPAD
-560 GMPRLREEALQELAV
+560 GMPRQREVALQELAV

-592 AAIALLKQD
+592 AAIALLKRD
-601 SLVVSPESNA
+601 SVVVSPDANA

-624 AILQWIEEQHLTDET
+624 AILQWIEEQHFTDET
-639 TLKALSSAIGP
+639 AFKALSSAIGP

-666 DRDAPAAGRLFS
+666 DRDAPAADRLFS
-678 AAIAQ
+678 AALAH

-698 LKAPSASEFLARHEA
+698 LKAPSASEFLTRHEA
-713 ELLAHHR
+713 ELLANDR

-728 LLRVACMT
+728 LLRVACVT
-736 SPAWFADVRGH
+736 SPAWLADVRGH

-752 VPDGA
+752 VPEGA
-757 VWATVVALVHRN
+757 VWATVVRLVYRD
-769 IDSFGPEDAPL
+769 IGSFGPEDVPL
-780 LLALIEDAV
+780 LLELIEDAV
-789 RGVSC
+789 RGVSW

-822 DARKRILK
+822 DTRQRILK

-838 DPVRF
+838 DSARF
-843 ESVLRGQIRE
+843 EAVLRGQIKE

-860 AEEFRDILLA
+860 AEEFREILLA
-870 GLDGAPAAR
+870 GLDGAPASR
-879 DLPDL
+879 DLPDV
-884 LISVALDAF
+884 LISVALDTF
-893 LATDEY
+893 LATEGY
-899 LREEPY
+899 LRAEPY

-917 IKERLRHDF
+917 IKEHLRHDF

-939 LTNHPRK
+939 LTHHPRK
-946 GFEFLIQVFNHSAEW
+946 GLDFLIQVFNHSAEW
-961 YAHSR
+961 YAHPR
-966 VRDRLEPA
+966 LRDRLEPA
-974 WEVDLT
+974 WEVELT
-980 FANGTTR
+980 FANGITR

-1002 TVGPYVLQSLL
+1002 GVGPYSLQSLL
-1013 MAFEEWLLGYAK
+1013 MAFEKWLLDYAK

-1031 DAVLLKILQRSDS
+1031 DAVLLEILHRSDS

-1051 ASVETAHPRR
+1051 ASVATAHPHW
-1061 SGEALLVLLSVRDYV
+1061 SGEALLVLLSVQDYI

-1084 AEHQTSSLTGLFP
+1084 SEHQTSSLTGLFP
-1097 TLGAEE
+1097 TLRAEN

-1111 KSNALP
+1111 KSNAMP
-1117 HRRQDVEA
+1117 HRKHDLEA

-1136 PRVHAI
+1136 PRVQAI

-1157 EHDLTWQLALH
+1157 KHDLTWQLALH

-1174 YDVAHDQPAA
+1174 YDVAPDQPAA
-1184 GETSE
+1184 GETSA
-1189 ADGEGPS
+1189 ADGEGPPK
-1196 ENYIRLELKPPAPQV
+1196 NYIRLEPKPPAREV
-1211 QQLIDESAKKMG
+1211 QQLIDESTKKMG
-1223 EMNPRLGVYMWG
+1223 EMNARLGVYMWG
-1235 LQIFQRETGS
+1235 LQIFQREAGS
-1245 ADPAQWREK
+1245 ADPARWREK
-1254 LASAKGMDRTTEHP
+1254 LASAQGMDRTGEHP

-1281 CVRDHWDEMSPEERE
+1281 CVRDHWDEMLPEEKE

-1312 WGTIDRVQ
+1312 WGTIDRLQ

-1340 SLTDAQT
+1340 PLTEAQT

-1357 LTHPIDEVRRYATWG
+1357 LTHPIDEVRWYAIWG
-1372 IDKKFWA
+1372 MNDKVWA

-1407 KKRYNK
+1407 KKRYDK

-1431 FWTEGE
+1431 FWTEWE
-1437 IAEDAHVRLDITGI
+1437 IAEDAHVRFDITEV

-1472 AVAAHRHASEDLV
+1472 AVAAHRRASEGLV

-1490 EHDRS
+1490 VHDRS
-1495 PERRDRN
+1495 PDRRDRN
-1502 FDREQAISD
+1502 FHREQAISD

-1516 AMRASDADAEQ
+1516 VMRVSDADAEQ
-1527 VIQPMLDA
+1527 ALQPILEA

-1540 REVHHVI
+1540 REVHNVI

-1574 KRATWL
+1574 KRAKWL
-1580 AHLDREHPHGSE
+1580 AHLDKEHPHGSE

-1625 ALPPV
+1625 ALPSV

-1648 MPAGFVRIANALR
+1648 MPAAFVRIANALR
-1661 RGNPADMLRDSNTVF
+1661 RGNPADMLRESNTVF

-1696 PALREAV
+1696 PALREAI
-1703 LYVLDALVESGSSAA
+1703 LYVLDVLVESGSSAA

-1727 PAT
+1727 PAA

>member
-1 MESSDGLCNRSH
+1 M
-13 EVFIAL
+13 
-19 GFGRPSPTS
+19 
-28 DTIKF
+28 
-33 LVDCVNGPSQKGVSS
+33 NGPSQKRVSS

-63 AAYWLAQLL
+63 AAYWLVQLL

-81 DASVT
+81 DSSVS

-108 AGTATARLVGQVK
+108 AGAATARLVGQVK

-127 AADEECKKAIG
+127 AADDECKKAIG
-138 DFWNDFKKADPFNAQ
+138 DFWQDFKKATPFNPQ
-153 HDRLVLMT
+153 HDRFVLVT
-161 LRGTNTLLENFVGLL
+161 LRGTNVLLENFVGLL

-181 AADGEDFERR
+181 AADGEEFERR
-191 LSLAGFISKKSVH
+191 LSLDGFISKKSVH
-204 QCNELCEIVSKLEG
+204 QCNELCEIVSNLEG
-218 TPVAAKDLW
+218 THVTAKDLW

-232 LHVLSLDLHTSTRQT
+232 LHVLSLDLHTSTRQN
-247 EAHIRTLLA
+247 EAHIKTLLA
-256 LKSIDPDPFA
+256 LKSTDPNPVA
-266 SAKTAWDA
+266 SAKAAWDA
-274 LLTFASEAGTAAR
+274 LLTFATEAGPAAR
-287 SLTRADLPPTLVQ
+287 SLKRTDLPAALVQ
-300 TYGEVGANEQRVL
+300 AHGEVGANEQRVL
-313 TALKNHTDFVLR
+313 AALKNHTEFVLR
-325 KIRTTIGA
+325 KIRTTIGP

-363 SGKSVIA
+363 SGKSVIG
-370 KEAVTFLSHEF
+370 KEAVVFLSREF
-381 FAFGFRVEEFAVAHI
+381 FVFGFRVEQFAVAHI
-396 DETLHN
+396 DESLHN

-431 LLEKR
+431 LLEKP

-444 MALAQGDDGFGILI
+444 MTLAQGDDGLGILM

-473 QAAGI
+473 QTAGI
-478 DHAVIEVPPL
+478 DHAVIEIPPL
-488 DDTELQEIQAA
+488 DDSELQEIQAA

-512 RKILRNPYF
+512 REILRNPYF

-533 RALPENERDFRA
+533 RPLPENERDFRT

-554 NHNLAD
+554 DHNPAD

-601 SLVVSPESNA
+601 SLVVSPDSNA
-611 LLVATAHDVLEDW
+611 LLVTTAHDVLEDW
-624 AILQWIEEQHLTDET
+624 AILQWIEERHLTDAT
-639 TLKALSSAIGP
+639 AFSALSSAIGP

-666 DRDAPAAGRLFS
+666 DRDAPGADRLFS

-713 ELLAHHR
+713 ELLAHDR

-728 LLRVACMT
+728 LLRVACVT
-736 SPAWFADVRGH
+736 SPSWLADVRGH

-752 VPDGA
+752 VPEGV
-757 VWATVVALVHRN
+757 VWAAVVGLVHRN
-769 IDSFGPEDAPL
+769 IARFGPEDAPL

-789 RGVSC
+789 RGVSW

-801 AEHVAGIAHWL
+801 ADHVAGIAHWL
-812 LPRFDHYRGG
+812 LPCFDYYRGG
-822 DARKRILK
+822 DKRKRVLK

-838 DPVRF
+838 DSARF
-843 ESVLRGQIRE
+843 EAVLRGQISE

-860 AEEFRDILLA
+860 AEEFRDILLG
-870 GLDGAPAAR
+870 GLDGAPVAR

-884 LISVALDAF
+884 LISVALDSF

-917 IKERLRHDF
+917 IKEHLHHDF

-939 LTNHPRK
+939 LTHHPRK
-946 GFEFLIQVFNHSAEW
+946 GLDFLIQVFNHSVEW
-961 YAHSR
+961 YAHPR
-966 VRDRLEPA
+966 LGAPLEPA

-994 LWGLYRGM
+994 LWGLYRGI

-1013 MAFEEWLLGYAK
+1013 MAFEKWLLDYAK

-1031 DAVLLKILQRSDS
+1031 DAVLLEILQRSDS

-1051 ASVETAHPRR
+1051 ASVATAHPHR
-1061 SGEALLVLLSVRDYV
+1061 SGEALLVLLSVQDYV

-1084 AEHQTSSLTGLFP
+1084 SEHQTSTLTGLFP
-1097 TLGAEE
+1097 TLHAET

-1111 KSNALP
+1111 KSNELP

-1142 IDRYIAALPAPDKRN
+1142 IDHYIAALPAPEKRDK
-1157 EHDLTWQLALH
+1157 EDLTWQLALH

-1174 YDVAHDQPAA
+1174 YDVAETKTAESETPA
-1184 GETSE
+1184 
-1189 ADGEGPS
+1189 ADGEVPQN
-1196 ENYIRLELKPPAPQV
+1196 NYIRLEPKPPAPEV
-1211 QQLIDESAKKMG
+1211 QQLIDESTKSLG
-1223 EMNPRLGVYMWG
+1223 EMNARLGVYNWG
-1235 LQIFQRETGS
+1235 LQIFRRDSGS
-1245 ADPAQWREK
+1245 AEPAQWQEK
-1254 LASAKGMDRTTEHP
+1254 LASAQGMDRAAEQP

-1281 CVRDHWDEMSPEERE
+1281 CIRDHWDEMSPEEKD
-1296 WCIDVICS
+1296 WCVDVICS

-1312 WGTIDRVQ
+1312 RGTIYRLQ

-1330 AFVVPLLLSK
+1330 AFVVPLLLSRT
-1340 SLTDAQT
+1340 LTETQT

-1352 AFIAA
+1352 AFVVA
-1357 LTHPIDEVRRYATWG
+1357 LTHPIDEVRWYATWG
-1372 IDKKFWA
+1372 IDNKFWA

-1395 AALADRDWNAEE
+1395 AALVDHDRNTEAT
-1407 KKRYNK
+1407 KRYDK
-1413 RRTPDTISAAA
+1413 RRTPDLIFAAA
-1424 AADVRGR
+1424 AEDVRRR
-1431 FWTEGE
+1431 FWSDGA
-1437 IAEDAHVRLDITGI
+1437 IAQDAHVMLDIVEV

-1459 VLAILGQVPNEPL
+1459 VLTILGRVPNEPL
-1472 AVAAHRHASEDLV
+1472 AVAAHRRASEDLV

-1490 EHDRS
+1490 KHDRS
-1495 PERRDRN
+1495 RERRDRN
-1502 FDREQAISD
+1502 FHTEQAISD
-1511 RIQQF
+1511 CIQQF
-1516 AMRASDADAEQ
+1516 VMRASDADAEQ
-1527 VIQPMLDA
+1527 VLQPMLEQ
-1535 VDRHP
+1535 VDLHP
-1540 REVHHVI
+1540 REVHNVI
-1547 QGFTSSEDSNPN
+1547 QGFTTTEDSNPN

-1569 FAERV
+1569 FAEQV
-1574 KRATWL
+1574 KRAKWL
-1580 AHLDREHPHGSE
+1580 AHLDSEHPHGSE

-1605 NVRHWRSLEGYAHN
+1605 NVRHWRSVEGYAHN

-1648 MPAGFVRIANALR
+1648 MPAAFVRIASALR
-1661 RGNPADMLRDSNTVF
+1661 RGNPADMLRESSTLF

-1689 PLELKRD
+1689 PLELKRE
-1696 PALREAV
+1696 PALREAI
-1703 LYVLDALVESGSSAA
+1703 LYLLDVLVESGSSAA

>member
-1 MESSDGLCNRSH
+1 ME
-13 EVFIAL
+13 
-19 GFGRPSPTS
+19 
-28 DTIKF
+28 
-33 LVDCVNGPSQKGVSS
+33 GPGVSRVSS
-48 PISTGGEGVFFEQHV
+48 PISTGGEGIFFEQHV

-72 VRSIPPILT
+72 VRSIPPILIDT
-81 DASVT
+81 CVT
-86 EVHFQTEHLGFNTDD
+86 EVHLQTEHLGFNADD
-101 VLVVCAR
+101 ILVVCAR
-108 AGTATARLVGQVK
+108 AGAATARLVGQVK

-127 AADEECKKAIG
+127 AADDECEKAIG
-138 DFWNDFKKADPFNAQ
+138 DFWKDFKKADPFNAQ
-153 HDRLVLMT
+153 HDRFVLVT
-161 LRGTNTLLENFVGLL
+161 LRGTKTLLEYFAGLL

-181 AADGEDFERR
+181 AADGEEFERR
-191 LSLAGFISKKSVH
+191 LSLGGFISKRSVH

-218 TPVAAKDLW
+218 TPIAAKDLW

-232 LHVLSLDLHTSTRQT
+232 LHVLSLDLHTSTCQT
-247 EAHIRTLLA
+247 EAHIKTLLA
-256 LKSIDPDPFA
+256 LKSTDPDPVA
-266 SAKTAWDA
+266 SAKAAWDY
-274 LLTFASEAGTAAR
+274 LLTFASEAGPAAR
-287 SLTRADLPPTLVQ
+287 SLKRADLPAALVQ
-300 TYGEVGANEQRVL
+300 AYGDVGANERRVL
-313 TALKNHTDFVLR
+313 TALQNHTDFVLR
-325 KIRTTIGA
+325 KIRTTIGP

-349 IEAKQVVLITGPAG
+349 IDAKQVVLITGPAG
-363 SGKSVIA
+363 SGKSVIG
-370 KEAVTFLSHEF
+370 KEAVAFLSREL
-381 FAFGFRVEEFAVAHI
+381 FAFGFRVEEFAVAHV
-396 DETLHN
+396 DEVLHN
-402 SQIPARATEL
+402 SQIPARASEL

-431 LLEKR
+431 LLEKP

-444 MALAQGDDGFGILI
+444 LTLAQGDDGLGII
-458 TCRDYSVEQVQASFL
+458 MTCRDYSMEQVQASFL
-473 QAAGI
+473 RPAGI
-478 DHAVIEVPPL
+478 AHAVIEVPPL
-488 DDTELQEIQAA
+488 DDSELQEIQAA
-499 FPSLAVPLANPAL
+499 FSSLAVPLTQPAL
-512 RKILRNPYF
+512 REILRNPYF

-533 RALPENERDFRA
+533 RPLPENERDFRA
-545 VFWRQIVRA
+545 LFWRQIVRA
-554 NHNLAD
+554 DQNPAE
-560 GMPRLREEALQELAV
+560 GMPRLREVALQELAV

-601 SLVVSPESNA
+601 SLVISPESNA

-639 TLKALSSAIGP
+639 AFTALSSAIGP

-666 DRDAPAAGRLFS
+666 DRNMPVADRLFS

-683 ADVPAQFR
+683 SAVPAQFR

-698 LKAPSASEFLARHEA
+698 LKAPSASEFLTRHEGD
-713 ELLAHHR
+713 LLAHDR

-728 LLRVACMT
+728 LLRVACVT
-736 SPAWFADVRGH
+736 SPAWLADVRGH

-757 VWATVVALVHRN
+757 VWATVVGLVHHN
-769 IDSFGPEDAPL
+769 IGSFKPDDAPL
-780 LLALIEDAV
+780 LLTLIEDAV
-789 RGVSC
+789 RGVSW

-822 DARKRILK
+822 DAQKRILK
-830 VIAKIPKA
+830 VLAKIPKA
-838 DPVRF
+838 APTRF
-843 ESVLRGQIRE
+843 EAILRGQIRQ
-853 GRRRDPV
+853 GRDRDPV
-860 AEEFRDILLA
+860 AEDFRNILLT

-899 LREEPY
+899 LREVPY

-911 VDLYFG
+911 IDLYFG
-917 IKERLRHDF
+917 IKEHLHHDF
-926 FPASAFRGPWINL
+926 FPASSFRGPWINL
-939 LTNHPRK
+939 LTHHPRR
-946 GFEFLIQVFNHSAEW
+946 GLEFLIQVFNHCAEW
-961 YAHSR
+961 YAHPR
-966 VRDRLEPA
+966 LGDRLEPA
-974 WEVDLT
+974 WEVELT
-980 FANGTTR
+980 FADGTTR
-987 KQWVNPR
+987 KQWANPR

-1013 MAFEEWLLGYAK
+1013 MAFEKWLLDYAD

-1031 DAVLLKILQRSDS
+1031 DAVLLEILQRSDS

-1051 ASVETAHPRR
+1051 ASVATAHPHR
-1061 SGEALLVLLSVRDYV
+1061 SGEALLVLLSVQDYI

-1084 AEHQTSSLTGLFP
+1084 GEHRTSSLTELFP
-1097 TLGAEE
+1097 TRRGE
-1103 KIYEEERK
+1103 KEIYEEERK

-1117 HRRQDVEA
+1117 HRKHDLEA
-1125 AIANLQLGPLA
+1125 AIANLQLGSLA
-1136 PRVHAI
+1136 PRVQAI

-1157 EHDLTWQLALH
+1157 KRELTWQLALH
-1168 RMDFRQ
+1168 RMDLRQ
-1174 YDVAHDQPAA
+1174 YDVADIQPAA
-1184 GETSE
+1184 DETS
-1189 ADGEGPS
+1189 ARDGKAPPK
-1196 ENYIRLELKPPAPQV
+1196 NYIRLEPKPPAPAV
-1211 QQLIDESAKKMG
+1211 QELINESTKRLG
-1223 EMNPRLGVYMWG
+1223 EMNARLGVYMWG
-1235 LQIFQRETGS
+1235 LQIFQRDSGS
-1245 ADPAQWREK
+1245 ADTAQWREK
-1254 LASAKGMDRTTEHP
+1254 LASANGMDRTAENP

-1281 CVRDHWDEMSPEERE
+1281 CVRDHWDEMSPEEKD

-1312 WGTIDRVQ
+1312 WGTIDRMQ

-1330 AFVVPLLLSK
+1330 AFVVPQLLSK
-1340 SLTDAQT
+1340 PLTEAQT

-1357 LTHPIDEVRRYATWG
+1357 LTHPIDEVRWYATWG
-1372 IDKKFWA
+1372 MNKLWT

-1395 AALADRDWNAEE
+1395 AALADSDWNAEE
-1407 KKRYNK
+1407 KKRYDT

-1424 AADVRGR
+1424 AADVRRR

-1437 IAEDAHVRLDITGI
+1437 IAEDAHVRFDNTEI

-1472 AVAAHRHASEDLV
+1472 AVAVYRRASEDLV
-1485 ECWNR
+1485 NCWNR

-1495 PERRDRN
+1495 PDRRDRD
-1502 FDREQAISD
+1502 FDGEHAISD
-1511 RIQQF
+1511 YIQQF
-1516 AMRASDADAEQ
+1516 VMRTSDADAEQ
-1527 VIQPMLDA
+1527 VLQPILDA

-1540 REVHHVI
+1540 REVHSVI
-1547 QGFTSSEDSNPN
+1547 QGFTSSEDSSPN
-1559 TPHYWFLWNL
+1559 TQHYWFLWTL
-1569 FAERV
+1569 FAEKI
-1574 KRATWL
+1574 KRAKWL

-1598 LTAWWKD
+1598 LTLWWKD
-1605 NVRHWRSLEGYAHN
+1605 NVRHWQSLEGHAHN

-1648 MPAGFVRIANALR
+1648 MPAAFLRVANALR
-1661 RGNPADMLRDSNTVF
+1661 RGNPADMLRESNTVF

-1696 PALREAV
+1696 LALREAI
-1703 LYVLDALVESGSSAA
+1703 LYVLDMLVESGSSAA

-1727 PAT
+1727 PAA

>member
-1 MESSDGLCNRSH
+1 MDLLDGQ
-13 EVFIAL
+13 
-19 GFGRPSPTS
+19 
-28 DTIKF
+28 
-33 LVDCVNGPSQKGVSS
+33 SQKLVSS

-81 DASVT
+81 DTGVT

-101 VLVVCAR
+101 FLVVCVR
-108 AGTATARLVGQVK
+108 AGAANARLVGQVK

-127 AADEECKKAIG
+127 AADDECKKAIG
-138 DFWNDFKKADPFNAQ
+138 DFWKDFKKANPFNPQ
-153 HDRLVLMT
+153 HDHLVLVT

-181 AADGEDFERR
+181 AADGEEFQRR
-191 LSLAGFISKKSVH
+191 LSLDGFISKKSVH
-204 QCNELCEIVSKLEG
+204 QCNELCHIVGALEG
-218 TPVAAKDLW
+218 TPVIAKDLW

-247 EAHIRTLLA
+247 EAHIKTLLT
-256 LKSIDPDPFA
+256 LKSTDPDPVA
-266 SAKTAWDA
+266 SATSAWDA
-274 LLTFASEAGTAAR
+274 LLAFASEAGPAAR
-287 SLTRADLPPTLVQ
+287 SLKRANLPAALVHA
-300 TYGEVGANEQRVL
+300 YGEVGANEQRVL
-313 TALKNHTDFVLR
+313 TALKNHTEFVLR
-325 KIRTTIGA
+325 KIRTTIGPA
-333 AFHLRRPGIVQ
+333 VHLRRAGIVQ

-349 IEAKQVVLITGPAG
+349 IEGKQVVLITGPAG
-363 SGKSVIA
+363 SGKSVVG
-370 KEAVTFLSHEF
+370 KEAVTFLSREF
-381 FAFGFRVEEFAVAHI
+381 LTFGFRVEEFAVAHI

-402 SQIPARATEL
+402 SQIPARATEV

-431 LLEKR
+431 LLEKP
-436 TRDAFSDL
+436 TRDAFSDI
-444 MALAQGDDGFGILI
+444 MTLAQSDDGLGILMS
-458 TCRDYSVEQVQASFL
+458 CRDYSVEQVQASFL
-473 QAAGI
+473 QPAGI
-478 DHAVIEVPPL
+478 DHAVIEIPPL
-488 DDTELQEIQAA
+488 DDAELQEIQTA

-512 RKILRNPYF
+512 REILRNPYF

-533 RALPENERDFRA
+533 RPLPENERDFRA

-554 NHNLAD
+554 DHSPAN
-560 GMPRLREEALQELAV
+560 GMPRLREVALQELAV

-581 SDYVPATGLNA
+581 SDYLPATGLNA
-592 AAIALLKQD
+592 AAITLLKQD
-601 SLVVSPESNA
+601 SLVVSPDTNA

-624 AILQWIEEQHLTDET
+624 AILQWIEEQHLTDEVAF
-639 TLKALSSAIGP
+639 KALSSAIGP

-666 DRDAPAAGRLFS
+666 DRDAPAADRLFS

-698 LKAPSASEFLARHEA
+698 LKAPSASEFLVRHEA
-713 ELLAHHR
+713 ELLANDR

-728 LLRVACMT
+728 LLRVACVT
-736 SPAWFADVRGH
+736 SPSWLADVRGH

-752 VPDGA
+752 VPEGA
-757 VWATVVALVHRN
+757 VWATVVRLVHRN
-769 IDSFGPEDAPL
+769 IGSFGPEDAPL

-789 RGVSC
+789 RGASW

-801 AEHVAGIAHWL
+801 AEHVVGIAHWL

-822 DARKRILK
+822 NTRQRILK

-838 DPVRF
+838 DPARF
-843 ESVLRGQIRE
+843 EAVLRGQIKE
-853 GRRRDPV
+853 ERRRDPV

-884 LISVALDAF
+884 LISVALDNF
-893 LATDEY
+893 LATEEY
-899 LREEPY
+899 LRTEPY

-917 IKERLRHDF
+917 IKEDLRQDF

-939 LTNHPRK
+939 LTQHPRK
-946 GFEFLIQVFNHSAEW
+946 GLDFLIQVFNHSAEW
-961 YAHSR
+961 YAHPR
-966 VRDRLEPA
+966 LDDRLEPVR
-974 WEVDLT
+974 EVELM

-1002 TVGPYVLQSLL
+1002 TVGPYSLQSLL
-1013 MAFEEWLLGYAK
+1013 MAFEKWLLDYAK

-1051 ASVETAHPRR
+1051 ASVATAHPRR
-1061 SGEALLVLLSVRDYV
+1061 SGEALLVLLSVQDYI

-1084 AEHQTSSLTGLFP
+1084 GEDQASSLTGLFP
-1097 TLGAEE
+1097 TFRAEN

-1111 KSNALP
+1111 ASNALP
-1117 HRRQDVEA
+1117 HRQHDLEA

-1142 IDRYIAALPAPDKRN
+1142 IDRYIAALPGPDKRN

-1174 YDVAHDQPAA
+1174 YDVAHDQPAV
-1184 GETSE
+1184 GETSA
-1189 ADGEGPS
+1189 ADGEGS
-1196 ENYIRLELKPPAPQV
+1196 AKNYIRLEPKPPAPEV
-1211 QQLIDESAKKMG
+1211 QQLIDESTKKMG
-1223 EMNPRLGVYMWG
+1223 EMNTRLGIYMWG
-1235 LQIFQRETGS
+1235 LQIFKREAGS
-1245 ADPAQWREK
+1245 ADPARWPEK
-1254 LASAKGMDRTTEHP
+1254 LANAKGMDLTAEHP

-1281 CVRDHWDEMSPEERE
+1281 CVRDHWDEMLPEEKE

-1304 EISRHADQ
+1304 EIFRHADQ
-1312 WGTIDRVQ
+1312 GGTIDRMQ

-1340 SLTDAQT
+1340 TLIETQT

-1357 LTHPIDEVRRYATWG
+1357 VTHPIDEVRWYATWG
-1372 IDKKFWA
+1372 IDNKFWA

-1395 AALADRDWNAEE
+1395 AALADRSWNAEE
-1407 KKRYNK
+1407 KKPYDK
-1413 RRTPDTISAAA
+1413 QRTPDSISAAA
-1424 AADVRGR
+1424 AEDVRQR

-1437 IAEDAHVRLDITGI
+1437 IAADAHVRFDITEI
-1451 FGAEAHAK
+1451 FGAEANAK
-1459 VLAILGQVPNEPL
+1459 VLTILGRVPNEPL
-1472 AVAAHRHASEDLV
+1472 AVAAHRRASEDLV

-1495 PERRDRN
+1495 PNRRDRN
-1502 FDREQAISD
+1502 FHREQAISD
-1511 RIQQF
+1511 CIQRF

-1527 VIQPMLDA
+1527 VLQPILEA
-1535 VDRHP
+1535 VDRNP
-1540 REVHHVI
+1540 REVHNII
-1547 QGFTSSEDSNPN
+1547 QGFTNSEDSNPN

-1569 FAERV
+1569 FAEQV
-1574 KRATWL
+1574 KRAKWF

-1598 LTAWWKD
+1598 LTLWWKD
-1605 NVRHWRSLEGYAHN
+1605 NVRNWRSLEGYAHN
-1619 VDALFD
+1619 IDSLFD

-1643 IGERS
+1643 IGEHS
-1648 MPAGFVRIANALR
+1648 MPAAFVHIANALR
-1661 RGNPADMLRDSNTVF
+1661 RGSLADMLRESNTVF

-1696 PALREAV
+1696 PALREAI
-1703 LYVLDALVESGSSAA
+1703 LYVLDVLVESGSSAA

-1727 PAT
+1727 PAA

>member
-1 MESSDGLCNRSH
+1 MD
-13 EVFIAL
+13 
-19 GFGRPSPTS
+19 
-28 DTIKF
+28 DQ
-33 LVDCVNGPSQKGVSS
+33 SQKRVSS

-81 DASVT
+81 DRGVT

-101 VLVVCAR
+101 FLIVCAR
-108 AGTATARLVGQVK
+108 AGAPAARLVGQVK

-138 DFWNDFKKADPFNAQ
+138 DFWKDFKKADPFNPEY
-153 HDRLVLMT
+153 DRFVLVT

-181 AADGEDFERR
+181 AADGEEFQRR
-191 LSLAGFISKKSVH
+191 LSLDGFISKKSVH
-204 QCNELCEIVSKLEG
+204 QCNELCRIVSALEG
-218 TPVAAKDLW
+218 TPVTAKDLW

-232 LHVLSLDLHTSTRQT
+232 LHALSLDLHTSTRQT
-247 EAHIRTLLA
+247 EAHTMTLLA
-256 LKSIDPDPFA
+256 LKATDPDPVA
-266 SAKTAWDA
+266 SATSAWDA
-274 LLTFASEAGTAAR
+274 LLTFASEAAPAAR
-287 SLTRADLPPTLVQ
+287 SLKRADLPAALVQ
-300 TYGEVGANEQRVL
+300 AYGEVGANEQRVL
-313 TALKNHTDFVLR
+313 TALKNHTEFVLR
-325 KIRTTIGA
+325 KIRTTIGP
-333 AFHLRRPGIVQ
+333 AFHLRRTGIVQ

-349 IEAKQVVLITGPAG
+349 IDVKQVVLITGPAG
-363 SGKSVIA
+363 SGKSVIG
-370 KEAVTFLSHEF
+370 KEAVSFLSREF

-402 SQIPARATEL
+402 SQIPARTTEL
-412 QAILGAQG
+412 QAIIGAQG
-420 RKVLVIESVER
+420 RKVFVIESVER
-431 LLEKR
+431 LLEKP

-444 MALAQGDDGFGILI
+444 MTLAQGDDGLGIVM

-473 QAAGI
+473 RPAGI

-512 RKILRNPYF
+512 RDILRNPYF

-533 RALPENERDFRA
+533 RPLPENERDFRA

-554 NHNLAD
+554 DQNPAD

-601 SLVVSPESNA
+601 SLVVSPDSNA

-639 TLKALSSAIGP
+639 SFNSLSSAIGP

-666 DRDAPAAGRLFS
+666 DRDPPAAGRLFS

-698 LKAPSASEFLARHEA
+698 LKAPSASEFLTLHEA
-713 ELLAHHR
+713 ELLANDR

-728 LLRVACMT
+728 LLRVACVT
-736 SPAWFADVRGH
+736 SPAWLADVRGH

-752 VPDGA
+752 VPEGT
-757 VWATVVALVHRN
+757 VWATVVGLVHHN
-769 IDSFGPEDAPL
+769 IGSFGPADAPL

-789 RGVSC
+789 RGVSW

-801 AEHVAGIAHWL
+801 ADHVAGIAHWL

-822 DARKRILK
+822 DTRKRILK

-838 DPVRF
+838 NPARF
-843 ESVLRGQIRE
+843 EAVLRGQVRE
-853 GRRRDPV
+853 RRRRDPV

-884 LISVALDAF
+884 LISVALDTF
-893 LATDEY
+893 LATEEY
-899 LREEPY
+899 LRAEPY

-911 VDLYFG
+911 VDLCFG
-917 IKERLRHDF
+917 IKEHLRHDF
-926 FPASAFRGPWINL
+926 FPASAFRGPWISL

-946 GFEFLIQVFNHSAEW
+946 GLDFLIQVFNHSAEW
-961 YAHSR
+961 YAHPR
-966 VRDRLEPA
+966 LDAPLEPA
-974 WEVDLT
+974 WEVELT

-1002 TVGPYVLQSLL
+1002 SVGPYSLQSLL
-1013 MAFEEWLLGYAK
+1013 MAFEKWLLDYAE
-1025 SHPEGL
+1025 SHPKGL
-1031 DAVLLKILQRSDS
+1031 DAVLLEILQRSDS
-1044 AALAAVV
+1044 SALAAVV
-1051 ASVETAHPRR
+1051 ASVATAHPHR
-1061 SGEALLVLLSVRDYV
+1061 SGEALLVLLSVQDYI

-1084 AEHQTSSLTGLFP
+1084 GEHQTSSLSGLFP
-1097 TLGAEE
+1097 TLRAEN

-1117 HRRQDVEA
+1117 HRKHDLEV

-1136 PRVHAI
+1136 VRAHAI

-1157 EHDLTWQLALH
+1157 KHDLTWQLALH

-1174 YDVAHDQPAA
+1174 YDVALDQPAA
-1184 GETSE
+1184 GETS
-1189 ADGEGPS
+1189 AAGGEGPPK
-1196 ENYIRLELKPPAPQV
+1196 NCIRLEPKPPAPEV
-1211 QQLIDESAKKMG
+1211 QQLIDESTKKMG
-1223 EMNPRLGVYMWG
+1223 EMNARLGVYMWG
-1235 LQIFQRETGS
+1235 LHIFQRDAGS
-1245 ADPAQWREK
+1245 ADPARWREK
-1254 LASAKGMDRTTEHP
+1254 LASAKGMDHTAEHP

-1281 CVRDHWDEMSPEERE
+1281 CVRDHWDEMLPEEKA
-1296 WCIDVICS
+1296 WCIEVTCS

-1340 SLTDAQT
+1340 PLTEAQT

-1357 LTHPIDEVRRYATWG
+1357 LTHPIEEVRWYAIWG
-1372 IDKKFWA
+1372 MNDKVWA

-1407 KKRYNK
+1407 KKRYDK

-1424 AADVRGR
+1424 AEDVRRR

-1437 IAEDAHVRLDITGI
+1437 IAEDAHVRFDITEI

-1472 AVAAHRHASEDLV
+1472 AVAAHRRASEDLV
-1485 ECWNR
+1485 ECWNH

-1495 PERRDRN
+1495 PDRRDRD
-1502 FDREQAISD
+1502 FHREQAISD

-1516 AMRASDADAEQ
+1516 VMRASDADAEQ
-1527 VIQPMLDA
+1527 VLQPILEA

-1540 REVHHVI
+1540 REVHNVI

-1574 KRATWL
+1574 KRAKWL

-1598 LTAWWKD
+1598 LTSWWKD

-1648 MPAGFVRIANALR
+1648 MPAAFVRVANALR
-1661 RGNPADMLRDSNTVF
+1661 RGNLADMLRESNTVF

-1696 PALREAV
+1696 PALREAI
-1703 LYVLDALVESGSSAA
+1703 LYVLDVLVESGSSAA

-1727 PAT
+1727 PAV

>member
-1 MESSDGLCNRSH
+1 MD
-13 EVFIAL
+13 
-19 GFGRPSPTS
+19 
-28 DTIKF
+28 
-33 LVDCVNGPSQKGVSS
+33 GPSQKRVSS

-72 VRSIPPILT
+72 VRSIPSILT
-81 DASVT
+81 DAGVT

-108 AGTATARLVGQVK
+108 AGAATACLVGQVK

-127 AADEECKKAIG
+127 AADDECKKAIG
-138 DFWNDFKKADPFNAQ
+138 DFWKDFKKADPFNPQ
-153 HDRLVLMT
+153 HDRFVLMT

-181 AADGEDFERR
+181 AADGEEFERR
-191 LSLAGFISKKSVH
+191 LSLDGFISKKSVH
-204 QCNELCEIVSKLEG
+204 QGNELCEIVSKLEG
-218 TPVAAKDLW
+218 APVTAKDLW

-247 EAHIRTLLA
+247 EAHIKTLLA
-256 LKSIDPDPFA
+256 LKSTDPDPVA
-266 SAKTAWDA
+266 SAKAAWDA
-274 LLTFASEAGTAAR
+274 LLTFASEAGPAAR
-287 SLTRADLPPTLVQ
+287 SLKRADLPAALVQ
-300 TYGEVGANEQRVL
+300 AYGEVGANEQRVL
-313 TALKNHTDFVLR
+313 TALKNHTEFVLR
-325 KIRTTIGA
+325 KIRTTIGP

-363 SGKSVIA
+363 SGKSVIG
-370 KEAVTFLSHEF
+370 KEAVAILSREF

-431 LLEKR
+431 MLEKP

-444 MALAQGDDGFGILI
+444 MTLAQGDDGLGILM

-488 DDTELQEIQAA
+488 DDIELKEIQAA
-499 FPSLAVPLANPAL
+499 FPSLAVPLANPTL
-512 RKILRNPYF
+512 REILRNPYF

-533 RALPENERDFRA
+533 RPLPENERDFRA

-554 NHNLAD
+554 EQNPAG
-560 GMPRLREEALQELAV
+560 GMPRLREVALQDLAV

-581 SDYVPATGLNA
+581 SDYVPATELNA
-592 AAIALLKQD
+592 EAIALLKQD
-601 SLVVSPESNA
+601 SLVVSPDTNA

-624 AILQWIEEQHLTDET
+624 AILQWIEEQHLADET
-639 TLKALSSAIGP
+639 AFKALSSAIGP

-666 DRDAPAAGRLFS
+666 DRDAPAADRLFS

-698 LKAPSASEFLARHEA
+698 LKAPSASEFLTRNEA
-713 ELLAHHR
+713 KLLANDR
-720 AILKRVIH
+720 AIRRRVIH

-736 SPAWFADVRGH
+736 SPAWLADVRGH

-752 VPDGA
+752 VPEGA
-757 VWATVVALVHRN
+757 VWATVVRLVHRS
-769 IDSFGPEDAPL
+769 ISRFGPEDAPL

-789 RGVSC
+789 RGISW

-801 AEHVAGIAHWL
+801 ADHVSGIAHWL
-812 LPRFDHYRGG
+812 LPCFDHYRGE
-822 DARKRILK
+822 DTRKRILK

-838 DPVRF
+838 DSARF
-843 ESVLRGQIRE
+843 KAVLCGQIRE
-853 GRRRDPV
+853 GRRCDPV
-860 AEEFRDILLA
+860 ADEFRKILFA

-884 LISVALDAF
+884 VISVALDTL
-893 LATDEY
+893 LATEEY
-899 LREEPY
+899 LRAEPY
-905 GRSSID
+905 DRLSTDID
-911 VDLYFG
+911 LFFG
-917 IKERLRHDF
+917 IKENLLHDF

-939 LTNHPRK
+939 LTHHPRK
-946 GFEFLIQVFNHSAEW
+946 GLDFLIQVFNHSAEW
-961 YAHSR
+961 YAHPR
-966 VRDRLEPA
+966 LRDRLEPA
-974 WEVDLT
+974 WEVELT

-1002 TVGPYVLQSLL
+1002 TVGPYSLQSLL
-1013 MAFEEWLLGYAK
+1013 MAFEKWLLDYAE

-1031 DAVLLKILQRSDS
+1031 DAVLLEILQHSDS
-1044 AALAAVV
+1044 AVLTAVV
-1051 ASVETAHPRR
+1051 ASVAIAHPHW
-1061 SGEALLVLLSVRDYV
+1061 SGEALLVLLSVQDYI

-1084 AEHQTSSLTGLFP
+1084 GERQNSSLSGLFP
-1097 TLGAEE
+1097 DLRAEN

-1117 HRRQDVEA
+1117 HRKNDLET

-1142 IDRYIAALPAPDKRN
+1142 IDRYTEALPAPDKRN
-1157 EHDLTWQLALH
+1157 ERDLTWQLALY
-1168 RMDFRQ
+1168 RMDLRQ
-1174 YDVAHDQPAA
+1174 YDVADIQQAA
-1184 GETSE
+1184 DETS
-1189 ADGEGPS
+1189 ARDGEAPPK
-1196 ENYIRLELKPPAPQV
+1196 NYICLEPKPPAPEV
-1211 QQLIDESAKKMG
+1211 QQLIDESNKSLR
-1223 EMNPRLGVYMWG
+1223 EMNARLGIYMWG
-1235 LQIFQRETGS
+1235 CQTFQREISS
-1245 ADPAQWREK
+1245 ADPAQWRKK
-1254 LASAKGMDRTTEHP
+1254 LARAKGMDRTVEHS
-1268 DNSRNA
+1268 DNSHNA

-1281 CVRDHWDEMSPEERE
+1281 CVRDHWDEMSPEDKE

-1340 SLTDAQT
+1340 TLTETRA

-1357 LTHPIDEVRRYATWG
+1357 VTHPIHEVRSYATWG
-1372 IDKKFWA
+1372 VDNKFWA

-1384 ALRAVNAIATE
+1384 ALRVVNAIATE
-1395 AALADRDWNAEE
+1395 AALADRSWKAEE
-1407 KKRYNK
+1407 KKRYDN
-1413 RRTPDTISAAA
+1413 RRTSESISNAAA
-1424 AADVRGR
+1424 EDVRQR

-1437 IAEDAHVRLDITGI
+1437 IAADAHIRFDITER
-1451 FGAEAHAK
+1451 FGAEANAK
-1459 VLAILGQVPNEPL
+1459 ILAILGQVPNKPL
-1472 AVAAHRHASEDLV
+1472 AVAAHRRASEDLV

-1490 EHDRS
+1490 GHDRS
-1495 PERRDRN
+1495 PDRRARN
-1502 FDREQAISD
+1502 FHREQEISN

-1527 VIQPMLDA
+1527 VLQPMLDA

-1540 REVHHVI
+1540 REIHSVI
-1547 QGFTSSEDSNPN
+1547 QGFTTSEDSNPN
-1559 TPHYWFLWNL
+1559 TPHYWFLWNM
-1569 FAERV
+1569 FAEQV
-1574 KRATWL
+1574 KRAKWL
-1580 AHLDREHPHGSE
+1580 AHLDSDHPHGSE

-1605 NVRHWRSLEGYAHN
+1605 NLRHWRSLEGYAHN
-1619 VDALFD
+1619 VNALFD

-1630 WIVLDSYVRFLYH
+1630 WIVLDNYARFLYH

-1648 MPAGFVRIANALR
+1648 MPAAFERIANALR
-1661 RGNPADMLRDSNTVF
+1661 CGNHANMLRESNTVF

-1696 PALREAV
+1696 PALREAI
-1703 LYVLDALVESGSSAA
+1703 LYVLDVLVESGSSAA

-1727 PAT
+1727 PAA

>member
-1 MESSDGLCNRSH
+1 MDDPN
-13 EVFIAL
+13 
-19 GFGRPSPTS
+19 
-28 DTIKF
+28 
-33 LVDCVNGPSQKGVSS
+33 QKRVSS
-48 PISTGGEGVFFEQHV
+48 PTSTGGEGVFFEQHV
-63 AAYWLAQLL
+63 AAYWLVQLL

-81 DASVT
+81 DRGVT

-101 VLVVCAR
+101 FLIVCAR
-108 AGTATARLVGQVK
+108 AGAPPARLVGQVK

-127 AADEECKKAIG
+127 AADEECRKAIG
-138 DFWNDFKKADPFNAQ
+138 DFWIDFKKADPFNPG
-153 HDRLVLMT
+153 HDRLVLVT

-181 AADGEDFERR
+181 AADGEEFQRR
-191 LSLAGFISKKSVH
+191 LSLDGFISKKSVH
-204 QCNELCEIVSKLEG
+204 QCNELCQIVSAQEG
-218 TPVAAKDLW
+218 TPVTAKDLW

-232 LHVLSLDLHTSTRQT
+232 LHILSLDLHTSTRQT
-247 EAHIRTLLA
+247 EAHSKTLLA
-256 LKSIDPDPFA
+256 LKATDPDPVA
-266 SAKTAWDA
+266 SATSAWDA
-274 LLTFASEAGTAAR
+274 LLILASEAGPTAR
-287 SLTRADLPPTLVQ
+287 SLKRADLPAGLIQ
-300 TYGEVGANEQRVL
+300 AYGEVGANEQRVL
-313 TALKNHTDFVLR
+313 TALKNHTEFVLR
-325 KIRTTIGA
+325 KIRTTIGP
-333 AFHLRRPGIVQ
+333 AFHLRRAGLVQ

-349 IEAKQVVLITGPAG
+349 IEAKQVVLIAGPAG
-363 SGKSVIA
+363 SGKSVIG
-370 KEAVTFLSHEF
+370 KEAVAFLSREF

-412 QAILGAQG
+412 QAILGTQG
-420 RKVLVIESVER
+420 RKLLVIESVER
-431 LLEKR
+431 LLEKP

-444 MALAQGDDGFGILI
+444 MTLAQGDDGLGILM

-478 DHAVIEVPPL
+478 DCTVIEVPPL

-512 RKILRNPYF
+512 REILRNPYF
-521 IDKALQIPWDAG
+521 VDKALQIPWDAG
-533 RALPENERDFRA
+533 RSLPESERDFRA

-554 NHNLAD
+554 DQNPAD
-560 GMPRLREEALQELAV
+560 GMPRQREVALQELAV

-581 SDYVPATGLNA
+581 SDYVPATELNA

-601 SLVVSPESNA
+601 SLVVSPDSNA

-624 AILQWIEEQHLTDET
+624 AILQWIEEQHLTDEPAF
-639 TLKALSSAIGP
+639 KALSSAIGP

-666 DRDAPAAGRLFS
+666 DRDAPAADRLFN

-683 ADVPAQFR
+683 ADVPGLFR

-698 LKAPSASEFLARHEA
+698 LKAPSASEFLTRHEA
-713 ELLAHHR
+713 KLLANDR
-720 AILKRVIH
+720 EILKRVIH
-728 LLRVACMT
+728 LLRVACVT
-736 SPAWFADVRGH
+736 SPAWLADVRGL

-752 VPDGA
+752 VPEGA
-757 VWATVVALVHRN
+757 VWATVVRLVHRN
-769 IDSFGPEDAPL
+769 IGSFGPEDAPL

-789 RGVSC
+789 RGVSW

-812 LPRFDHYRGG
+812 LQRFAHYRGG
-822 DARKRILK
+822 DTRQRILK
-830 VIAKIPKA
+830 VIAKTPKA
-838 DPVRF
+838 DPARF
-843 ESVLRGQIRE
+843 EAVLRGQIKE
-853 GRRRDPV
+853 GHRRDPV

-870 GLDGAPAAR
+870 DLDGAPAAR

-884 LISVALDAF
+884 LISVALDSF
-893 LATDEY
+893 LATEEY
-899 LREEPY
+899 LSAEPY
-905 GRSSID
+905 GRASID

-917 IKERLRHDF
+917 IKENLRHVF

-939 LTNHPRK
+939 LTHHPRK
-946 GFEFLIQVFNHSAEW
+946 GLDFLIRVFNHSAEW
-961 YAHSR
+961 YAHPR
-966 VRDRLEPA
+966 LRDHLEPA
-974 WEVDLT
+974 WEVKLT

-987 KQWVNPR
+987 TQWVNPR

-1002 TVGPYVLQSLL
+1002 SVGPYPLQSLL
-1013 MAFEEWLLGYAK
+1013 MAFEKWLLDYAK

-1031 DAVLLKILQRSDS
+1031 DAVLLEILQRSES

-1051 ASVETAHPRR
+1051 ASVATAHPHL
-1061 SGEALLVLLSVRDYV
+1061 SGEALLVLLSVQDYI
-1076 EIDRSRMA
+1076 EIDLSRMA
-1084 AEHQTSSLTGLFP
+1084 GEHQTSSLTGLFP
-1097 TLGAEE
+1097 TLRAKN

-1117 HRRQDVEA
+1117 HRKHDLEA

-1136 PRVHAI
+1136 PRAHTI
-1142 IDRYIAALPAPDKRN
+1142 IDRYIAALPAPNKRN
-1157 EHDLTWQLALH
+1157 KHDLTWQLALH

-1174 YDVAHDQPAA
+1174 YDVAPDQPAA
-1184 GETSE
+1184 GEVSA
-1189 ADGEGPS
+1189 ADGEGAP
-1196 ENYIRLELKPPAPQV
+1196 ENYIRLEPKPPAPEV
-1211 QQLIDESAKKMG
+1211 QQLIDESTKKMG
-1223 EMNPRLGVYMWG
+1223 EMNTRLVVYMWG
-1235 LQIFQRETGS
+1235 LQIFERKAGS
-1245 ADPAQWREK
+1245 ADPAQWQEK
-1254 LASAKGMDRTTEHP
+1254 LASAQDMDPTAEHP
-1268 DNSRNA
+1268 DGSRNA

-1281 CVRDHWDEMSPEERE
+1281 CVRDHWDEMSLEAKE

-1312 WGTIDRVQ
+1312 WESMDRVQ

-1340 SLTDAQT
+1340 TLTGTQT

-1352 AFIAA
+1352 AFAAA
-1357 LTHPIDEVRRYATWG
+1357 LTHPINEVRWYAIWG
-1372 IDKKFWA
+1372 IDKNFWTE
-1379 ANPAL
+1379 NRAL
-1384 ALRAVNAIATE
+1384 ALRAVNAVATE
-1395 AALADRDWNAEE
+1395 AALADCNWIAKET
-1407 KKRYNK
+1407 KRYDTL
-1413 RRTPDTISAAA
+1413 RTISAAA
-1424 AADVRGR
+1424 AEDVRRR
-1431 FWTEGE
+1431 FWAEGE
-1437 IAEDAHVRLDITGI
+1437 FAEDAHVRFDITEI
-1451 FGAEAHAK
+1451 FGAEANAK
-1459 VLAILGQVPNEPL
+1459 ILAILGQAPKESQ
-1472 AVAAHRHASEDLV
+1472 AVAAYQRASEDLV
-1485 ECWNR
+1485 QCWNR
-1490 EHDRS
+1490 KHDRS
-1495 PERRDRN
+1495 PDRRDRN
-1502 FDREQAISD
+1502 FDLEQTISD

-1516 AMRASDADAEQ
+1516 VMRASDADAEQ
-1527 VIQPMLDA
+1527 VLQPILAA

-1540 REVHHVI
+1540 REVHSVI

-1569 FAERV
+1569 FAERI
-1574 KRATWL
+1574 KRAKWL
-1580 AHLDREHPHGSE
+1580 AHLDREQPHGGE

-1648 MPAGFVRIANALR
+1648 MPAAFVLIANALR
-1661 RGNPADMLRDSNTVF
+1661 RGNPTDMLRESNTAF
-1676 MLEVLLQRHVYAR
+1676 MLEALLQRHVYAR

-1696 PALREAV
+1696 PALREAI
-1703 LYVLDALVESGSSAA
+1703 LCVLDVLVESGSSAA

>member
-1 MESSDGLCNRSH
+1 MDYM
-13 EVFIAL
+13 
-19 GFGRPSPTS
+19 
-28 DTIKF
+28 D
-33 LVDCVNGPSQKGVSS
+33 GPSQKRVSS

-81 DASVT
+81 DAGVT

-101 VLVVCAR
+101 ILVVCAR
-108 AGTATARLVGQVK
+108 AGAATARLVGQVK

-127 AADEECKKAIG
+127 AADDECKKAIG
-138 DFWNDFKKADPFNAQ
+138 DFWKDFKKSDPFNPQ
-153 HDRLVLMT
+153 HDRFVLVT

-181 AADGEDFERR
+181 AADGEEFERR
-191 LSLAGFISKKSVH
+191 LSLDGFISKKSVH
-204 QCNELCEIVSKLEG
+204 QCNELCEIVSTLEG
-218 TPVAAKDLW
+218 TPVTAKDLW

-247 EAHIRTLLA
+247 EAHVKTLLA
-256 LKSIDPDPFA
+256 LKSTDPDPVS
-266 SAKTAWDA
+266 SATAAWDA
-274 LLTFASEAGTAAR
+274 LLTFASEAGPAAR
-287 SLTRADLPPTLVQ
+287 SLKRADLPAALVQ
-300 TYGEVGANEQRVL
+300 AYGEMGANEQRVL

-325 KIRTTIGA
+325 KIRTTIGP
-333 AFHLRRPGIVQ
+333 AFHLRRAGIVQ

-363 SGKSVIA
+363 SGKSVIG
-370 KEAVTFLSHEF
+370 KEAVAFLSREF
-381 FAFGFRVEEFAVAHI
+381 FTFGFRVEEFAVAHI

-431 LLEKR
+431 LLEKP

-444 MALAQGDDGFGILI
+444 MTLAQGDDGLGILM
-458 TCRDYSVEQVQASFL
+458 TCRDYSVEQTQASFL
-473 QAAGI
+473 LAAGI

-512 RKILRNPYF
+512 RDILRNPYF

-533 RALPENERDFRA
+533 RPLPENERDFRA

-554 NHNLAD
+554 DQNPAD

-592 AAIALLKQD
+592 AAIGLLKQD

-624 AILQWIEEQHLTDET
+624 AILQWIKEQHLTDET
-639 TLKALSSAIGP
+639 AFKALSSAIGP

-666 DRDAPAAGRLFS
+666 DRDAPAADRLFS

-698 LKAPSASEFLARHEA
+698 LKAPSASEFLTRHEA
-713 ELLAHHR
+713 ELLANDR

-728 LLRVACMT
+728 LLRVACVT
-736 SPAWFADVRGH
+736 SPAWLADVRGH

-752 VPDGA
+752 VPEGA
-757 VWATVVALVHRN
+757 VWATVVGLVHRH
-769 IDSFGPEDAPL
+769 IGSFGPEDAPL

-789 RGVSC
+789 RGVSW

-812 LPRFDHYRGG
+812 LPSFDQYRGG
-822 DARKRILK
+822 DTRKRILK

-838 DPVRF
+838 APARF
-843 ESVLRGQIRE
+843 EAVLRGQIRE

-884 LISVALDAF
+884 LISVALDTF

-899 LREEPY
+899 LRAKPY

-917 IKERLRHDF
+917 IKDHLRHDF
-926 FPASAFRGPWINL
+926 ILASAFRGPWISL
-939 LTNHPRK
+939 LKHHPRK
-946 GFEFLIQVFNHSAEW
+946 GLDFLIQVFNHSAEW
-961 YAHSR
+961 YAHPR
-966 VRDRLEPA
+966 LHDRLEPA
-974 WEVDLT
+974 WEVELT
-980 FANGTTR
+980 FANATTR

-994 LWGLYRGM
+994 LWGLYRGI

-1013 MAFEEWLLGYAK
+1013 MAFENWLLDYAR
-1025 SHPEGL
+1025 SHPDGL
-1031 DAVLLKILQRSDS
+1031 DAVLLEILQRSDS

-1051 ASVETAHPRR
+1051 ASVATAHPHR
-1061 SGEALLVLLSVRDYV
+1061 SGEALLVLLSVQDYI

-1084 AEHQTSSLTGLFP
+1084 GEHQTSTLTGLFP
-1097 TLGAEE
+1097 TLRAEN
-1103 KIYEEERK
+1103 KIYEDERK

-1142 IDRYIAALPAPDKRN
+1142 IDRHIAALPAPEKRDK
-1157 EHDLTWQLALH
+1157 EDLTWQLALH

-1174 YDVAHDQPAA
+1174 YDVAETQPAG
-1184 GETSE
+1184 GETPA
-1189 ADGEGPS
+1189 ADGEEPQN
-1196 ENYIRLELKPPAPQV
+1196 NYIRLEPKPPAPEV
-1211 QQLIDESAKKMG
+1211 QQLIDESTKRLG
-1223 EMNPRLGVYMWG
+1223 EMNARLGAYNWG
-1235 LQIFQRETGS
+1235 LQIFQRDSGS

-1254 LASAKGMDRTTEHP
+1254 LASAQGMDRAAEHP

-1281 CVRDHWDEMSPEERE
+1281 CVRDHWDELSPEEKD
-1296 WCIDVICS
+1296 CCVDVICS
-1304 EISRHADQ
+1304 EVSRHADQ

-1330 AFVVPLLLSK
+1330 AFVVSLLLSRT
-1340 SLTDAQT
+1340 LTETQT

-1357 LTHPIDEVRRYATWG
+1357 LTHPIDEVRWYATWG
-1372 IDKKFWA
+1372 IDNKFWA

-1407 KKRYNK
+1407 KKCYDK
-1413 RRTPDTISAAA
+1413 RRTPDLISAAA
-1424 AADVRGR
+1424 AEDVRQR
-1431 FWTEGE
+1431 FWTEGD
-1437 IAEDAHVRLDITGI
+1437 IAADAHVKFDITEI

-1472 AVAAHRHASEDLV
+1472 AVAAHRRASEDLV

-1495 PERRDRN
+1495 PDRRDRN
-1502 FDREQAISD
+1502 FDREQAICD
-1511 RIQQF
+1511 RIQQV

-1527 VIQPMLDA
+1527 VLQPMLDA
-1535 VDRHP
+1535 VNRHP
-1540 REVHHVI
+1540 REVHNVI
-1547 QGFTSSEDSNPN
+1547 QGFTTSEDSNPN

-1569 FAERV
+1569 FAEQV
-1574 KRATWL
+1574 KRAKWL

-1648 MPAGFVRIANALR
+1648 MPAAFVRIANALR
-1661 RGNPADMLRDSNTVF
+1661 RGSPADMLRESNTVF

-1696 PALREAV
+1696 PAMREAI
-1703 LYVLDALVESGSSAA
+1703 LYVLDVLVESGSSAA

-1727 PAT
+1727 PAA

>member
-1 MESSDGLCNRSH
+1 MD
-13 EVFIAL
+13 
-19 GFGRPSPTS
+19 
-28 DTIKF
+28 
-33 LVDCVNGPSQKGVSS
+33 GPSQNRVSS

-81 DASVT
+81 DTGVT

-108 AGTATARLVGQVK
+108 AGGATARLVGQVK
-121 RSFTIS
+121 RSFTVS

-138 DFWNDFKKADPFNAQ
+138 DFWKDFKEADPFNPQ
-153 HDRLVLMT
+153 HDRFVLMT

-181 AADGEDFERR
+181 TADGDEFERR
-191 LSLAGFISKKSVH
+191 LSLDGIISKKSVH
-204 QCNELCEIVSKLEG
+204 QCNELCEIVGTLEG
-218 TPVAAKDLW
+218 TPVTAKELW

-232 LHVLSLDLHTSTRQT
+232 MHVLNLDLHTSTRQT
-247 EAHIRTLLA
+247 EAHVKTLLA
-256 LKSIDPDPFA
+256 LKSSDPDPVT
-266 SAKTAWDA
+266 SATAAWDA
-274 LLTFASEAGTAAR
+274 LLTFASDAGPGAW
-287 SLTRADLPPTLVQ
+287 SLKRADLPAALVQ
-300 TYGEVGANEQRVL
+300 AYGEVAANEHRVL
-313 TALKNHTDFVLR
+313 TALKSHTDFVLR
-325 KIRTTIGA
+325 KIRSTIGP
-333 AFHLRRPGIVQ
+333 AFHLRRLGIVQ

-363 SGKSVIA
+363 SGKSVIG
-370 KEAVTFLSHEF
+370 KEAVTFLSREF

-396 DETLHN
+396 DEALHN
-402 SQIPARATEL
+402 SQIPVRAIEL

-431 LLEKR
+431 LLEKP

-444 MALAQGDDGFGILI
+444 MTLAQGDDSLGILM
-458 TCRDYSVEQVQASFL
+458 TCRNYSVEQVQASFL

-499 FPSLAVPLANPAL
+499 FPSLAVPLATPAL
-512 RKILRNPYF
+512 REILRNPYF

-533 RALPENERDFRA
+533 RPLPENERDFRA

-554 NHNLAD
+554 NQISAD
-560 GMPRLREEALQELAV
+560 GMPRLREVALQELAV

-601 SLVVSPESNA
+601 SLVISPDTNA

-624 AILQWIEEQHLTDET
+624 AILQWIDEQHLTDET
-639 TLKALSSAIGP
+639 AFKALSSAIGP

-666 DRDAPAAGRLFS
+666 DRDAPAADRLFS
-678 AAIAQ
+678 GATEQ
-683 ADVPAQFR
+683 ADVSAQFR

-698 LKAPSASEFLARHEA
+698 LKAPSASEFLTRHEA
-713 ELLAHHR
+713 ELLANDR
-720 AILKRVIH
+720 AILNRVIH
-728 LLRVACMT
+728 LLRVACVT
-736 SPAWFADVRGH
+736 SPAWLVDVRGH

-752 VPDGA
+752 VPKGA
-757 VWATVVALVHRN
+757 VWATVVSLVHRN
-769 IDSFGPEDAPL
+769 LGSVVPEDAPL

-789 RGVSC
+789 RGVSW

-812 LPRFDHYRGG
+812 LPRFDHYRGR
-822 DARKRILK
+822 DTRQRILK

-838 DPVRF
+838 DAASF
-843 ESVLRGQIRE
+843 EAVLRGQIKE

-870 GLDGAPAAR
+870 DLDGAPAAR
-879 DLPDL
+879 DLPDV
-884 LISVALDAF
+884 LITVALDSF
-893 LATDEY
+893 LATEEN
-899 LREEPY
+899 LRAEPY
-905 GRSSID
+905 GRSSIEI
-911 VDLYFG
+911 DLYFG
-917 IKERLRHDF
+917 IKEHLRHDF

-939 LTNHPRK
+939 LTHHPRK
-946 GFEFLIQVFNHSAEW
+946 GLDFLIQIFNHSAEW
-961 YAHSR
+961 YAHPR
-966 VRDRLEPA
+966 LRNPLEPA
-974 WEVDLT
+974 REVELT
-980 FANGTTR
+980 FADGTTR
-987 KQWVNPR
+987 KQWLNSR
-994 LWGLYRGM
+994 LWGLYRGT
-1002 TVGPYVLQSLL
+1002 TVGPYLLQSLL
-1013 MAFEEWLLGYAK
+1013 MALEKWLLDYAK

-1031 DAVLLKILQRSDS
+1031 DTVLLEILQRSDS

-1051 ASVETAHPRR
+1051 ASVATAHPHR
-1061 SGEALLVLLSVRDYV
+1061 SGEALLVLLSVQDYI

-1084 AEHQTSSLTGLFP
+1084 GEHQATSLTDLFP
-1097 TLGAEE
+1097 ALGTEN

-1117 HRRQDVEA
+1117 HRKLDLEA
-1125 AIANLQLGPLA
+1125 AIANVQLGSLA
-1136 PRVHAI
+1136 SRVHAM
-1142 IDRYIAALPAPDKRN
+1142 IDCYIAALPAPNMRN
-1157 EHDLTWQLALH
+1157 ERDLTWQLALH

-1174 YDVAHDQPAA
+1174 YDVARDQPAA
-1184 GETSE
+1184 GDTSA
-1189 ADGEGPS
+1189 ADGEDTS
-1196 ENYIRLELKPPAPQV
+1196 KNYIRLEPKPPAPEV
-1211 QQLIDESAKKMG
+1211 QQLIDESTKKLG
-1223 EMNPRLGVYMWG
+1223 EMNARLGVYMWG
-1235 LQIFQRETGS
+1235 LQIFQDKAGS
-1245 ADPAQWREK
+1245 GDPAQWREQ
-1254 LASAKGMDRTTEHP
+1254 LAGARRMDRTEEHT
-1268 DNSRNA
+1268 DNCRNA

-1281 CVRDHWDEMSPEERE
+1281 CVRDHWDEMSPEEKE
-1296 WCIDVICS
+1296 WCIEVICS
-1304 EISRHADQ
+1304 EISRNADQ

-1340 SLTDAQT
+1340 PLAEGQM

-1357 LTHPIDEVRRYATWG
+1357 LTHPIDEVRWYATWG
-1372 IDKKFWA
+1372 MDDKLWA

-1384 ALRAVNAIATE
+1384 ALRTVNAIATE
-1395 AALADRDWNAEE
+1395 AALADRDWNAEG
-1407 KKRYNK
+1407 KKRYDK

-1431 FWTEGE
+1431 FWIEGE
-1437 IAEDAHVRLDITGI
+1437 IAEDAHVRFDITEV

-1459 VLAILGQVPNEPL
+1459 ILAILGQVPNEPL
-1472 AVAAHRHASEDLV
+1472 AVAAHRRASEDLV

-1495 PERRDRN
+1495 PDRRDRN
-1502 FDREQAISD
+1502 FHREQAISG

-1516 AMRASDADAEQ
+1516 VMRASDADADQ
-1527 VIQPMLDA
+1527 VLQPILEA

-1540 REVHHVI
+1540 REVHNVI
-1547 QGFTSSEDSNPN
+1547 QGFTSCEDSNPN

-1574 KRATWL
+1574 KRARWL
-1580 AHLDREHPHGSE
+1580 AHLDREHAHGSE

-1630 WIVLDSYVRFLYH
+1630 WVVLDSYVRFLYH

-1648 MPAGFVRIANALR
+1648 MPAAFVRIANALR
-1661 RGNPADMLRDSNTVF
+1661 RGKPADMLRESNTVF
-1676 MLEVLLQRHVYAR
+1676 MFEVLLQRHVYAR

-1696 PALREAV
+1696 PALREAI
-1703 LYVLDALVESGSSAA
+1703 LYVLDILVESGSSAA

-1727 PAT
+1727 PAA

>member
-1 MESSDGLCNRSH
+1 MDG
-13 EVFIAL
+13 A
-19 GFGRPSPTS
+19 G
-28 DTIKF
+28 
-33 LVDCVNGPSQKGVSS
+33 QKRVSS

-72 VRSIPPILT
+72 VRSIPPILIDT
-81 DASVT
+81 GVA

-101 VLVVCAR
+101 ILVVCAR
-108 AGTATARLVGQVK
+108 PGAATARLVGQVK

-127 AADEECKKAIG
+127 AADDECKKAIG
-138 DFWNDFKKADPFNAQ
+138 DFWKDFKKADPFNPQ
-153 HDRLVLMT
+153 HDRFVLVT
-161 LRGTNTLLENFVGLL
+161 LRGTNTLLANFVGLL
-176 DCARG
+176 ECARA
-181 AADGEDFERR
+181 AADGKEFERR
-191 LSLAGFISKKSVH
+191 LSLDGFVSKKSVH
-204 QCNELCEIVSKLEG
+204 QCNELCEIVSMLEG
-218 TPVAAKDLW
+218 TPIIAKDLW
-227 PFLRV
+227 PFLRL

-247 EAHIRTLLA
+247 EGHIKTLLA
-256 LKSIDPDPFA
+256 LKSTDSDPVA
-266 SAKTAWDA
+266 SATSAWDA
-274 LLTFASEAGTAAR
+274 LLAFASEAGPAAR
-287 SLTRADLPPTLVQ
+287 SLKRTDLPAALVQ
-300 TYGEVGANEQRVL
+300 AYGEVGANEQRVL
-313 TALKNHTDFVLR
+313 TALRNHTEFVLR
-325 KIRTTIGA
+325 KIRTTIGP
-333 AFHLRRPGIVQ
+333 AFHLRRTGIVQ

-363 SGKSVIA
+363 SGKSVIG
-370 KEAVTFLSHEF
+370 KEAVASLSGEF
-381 FAFGFRVEEFAVAHI
+381 FAFGFRVEEFAVGHI

-431 LLEKR
+431 LLEKP

-444 MALAQGDDGFGILI
+444 MTLAQSDDGLGIFM

-473 QAAGI
+473 QASGI
-478 DHAVIEVPPL
+478 DYAVIEVPPL

-512 RKILRNPYF
+512 REILRNPYF

-533 RALPENERDFRA
+533 RPLPEDERDFRA
-545 VFWRQIVRA
+545 VFWQQIVRA
-554 NHNLAD
+554 DQNPAD
-560 GMPRLREEALQELAV
+560 GMPRQREVALQELAV

-601 SLVVSPESNA
+601 SLVVSPDANA

-639 TLKALSSAIGP
+639 AFKALSSAIGP

-666 DRDAPAAGRLFS
+666 DRDAPAADRLFS

-698 LKAPSASEFLARHEA
+698 LKAPSASEFLTRHEA
-713 ELLAHHR
+713 ELLANDR

-728 LLRVACMT
+728 LLRVACVT
-736 SPAWFADVRGH
+736 SPAWLAGVRYH
-747 SSILS
+747 SSILN
-752 VPDGA
+752 VPEGA
-757 VWATVVALVHRN
+757 VWATIVRLVHRN
-769 IDSFGPEDAPL
+769 IGSFGPEDAPL

-789 RGVSC
+789 RGVSW

-801 AEHVAGIAHWL
+801 AENVAGIAHWL
-812 LPRFDHYRGG
+812 LPRFDHYTGG
-822 DARKRILK
+822 DTRQRILK

-838 DPVRF
+838 DPMRF
-843 ESVLRGQIRE
+843 EAVLRGQIKE

-879 DLPDL
+879 DLPEVL
-884 LISVALDAF
+884 TSVALDAF
-893 LATDEY
+893 LATEEY
-899 LREEPY
+899 LRAEPY

-911 VDLYFG
+911 VDLHFG
-917 IKERLRHDF
+917 IKEHLCHDF

-939 LTNHPRK
+939 LTCHPRK
-946 GFEFLIQVFNHSAEW
+946 GLDFLIQVFNHSAEW
-961 YAHSR
+961 YAHPR
-966 VRDRLEPA
+966 LRDALEPA
-974 WEVDLT
+974 WEVELT
-980 FANGTTR
+980 FPNGSTR

-1002 TVGPYVLQSLL
+1002 SVGPYLLQSLL
-1013 MAFEEWLLGYAK
+1013 MAFEKWLLDYAK

-1031 DAVLLKILQRSDS
+1031 DAVLLEILQRSDS

-1051 ASVETAHPRR
+1051 ASVATAYPHR
-1061 SGEALLVLLSVRDYV
+1061 SGEALLVLLSVQDYI

-1084 AEHQTSSLTGLFP
+1084 GEHQTSSLTGLFP
-1097 TLGAEE
+1097 TFRAEN
-1103 KIYEEERK
+1103 KIFEEERK

-1117 HRRQDVEA
+1117 HRKHDLEA

-1136 PRVHAI
+1136 LRAHAI
-1142 IDRYIAALPAPDKRN
+1142 IDRYVAALPAPDKRN
-1157 EHDLTWQLALH
+1157 KHDLTWQLALH
-1168 RMDFRQ
+1168 RMDIRQ
-1174 YDVAHDQPAA
+1174 YDVAPDQPAG
-1184 GETSE
+1184 GETWTV
-1189 ADGEGPS
+1189 DGEGPPK
-1196 ENYIRLELKPPAPQV
+1196 NYIRLEPKPPALEV
-1211 QQLIDESAKKMG
+1211 QELIEESTKKMG
-1223 EMNPRLGVYMWG
+1223 EMNARLGVYMWG
-1235 LQIFQRETGS
+1235 LQIFQREAGS
-1245 ADPAQWREK
+1245 ADPVRWREK
-1254 LASAKGMDRTTEHP
+1254 LASAQGMDRTAEHP

-1281 CVRDHWDEMSPEERE
+1281 CVRDHWDEMLPEERE

-1304 EISRHADQ
+1304 EIFRHADQ

-1320 RFSML
+1320 RFSMR

-1330 AFVVPLLLSK
+1330 AFVVSLLVSKPL
-1340 SLTDAQT
+1340 TEAQT

-1357 LTHPIDEVRRYATWG
+1357 LTHPIDEVRWYFISGMNDRV
-1372 IDKKFWA
+1372 WA
-1379 ANPAL
+1379 GNPAL

-1407 KKRYNK
+1407 KKRYDK
-1413 RRTPDTISAAA
+1413 RRAPDTISAAA

-1437 IAEDAHVRLDITGI
+1437 IAEDAHVRFDITEV
-1451 FGAEAHAK
+1451 FGADAHEK
-1459 VLAILGQVPNEPL
+1459 VLAILGQVPSEPL
-1472 AVAAHRHASEDLV
+1472 AVAAHRRASEDLV
-1485 ECWNR
+1485 DCWNC

-1495 PERRDRN
+1495 PDRRDRN
-1502 FDREQAISD
+1502 FHREQAISD

-1516 AMRASDADAEQ
+1516 VMRASDADAEQ
-1527 VIQPMLDA
+1527 VLQPILEA

-1540 REVHHVI
+1540 RELHNVI
-1547 QGFTSSEDSNPN
+1547 QGFTSSEDSKPN

-1574 KRATWL
+1574 KRAKWL
-1580 AHLDREHPHGSE
+1580 AHLDRQHPHGSE

-1619 VDALFD
+1619 VDALFE

-1648 MPAGFVRIANALR
+1648 MPAAFVRIAKALR
-1661 RGNPADMLRDSNTVF
+1661 RGDPADMLREFNTVF
-1676 MLEVLLQRHVYAR
+1676 MLEALLQRHVYPR

-1696 PALREAV
+1696 PALREAI
-1703 LYVLDALVESGSSAA
+1703 LYVLDVLVESGSSAA

-1727 PAT
+1727 PAA

>member
-1 MESSDGLCNRSH
+1 MEDAAGHNR
-13 EVFIAL
+13 
-19 GFGRPSPTS
+19 
-28 DTIKF
+28 
-33 LVDCVNGPSQKGVSS
+33 VSS
-48 PISTGGEGVFFEQHV
+48 PTATGGEGVFFEQHV

-81 DASVT
+81 DTGVT

-101 VLVVCAR
+101 FLVVCAR
-108 AGTATARLVGQVK
+108 AGAANARLVGQVK

-127 AADEECKKAIG
+127 AADDECKKAIG
-138 DFWNDFKKADPFNAQ
+138 DFWKDFKKADPFNPQ
-153 HDRLVLMT
+153 HDRFVLVT
-161 LRGTNTLLENFVGLL
+161 LRGTNTLLENLVGLL

-181 AADGEDFERR
+181 AADGEEFQRR
-191 LSLAGFISKKSVH
+191 LSLDGFISKKSVH
-204 QCNELCEIVSKLEG
+204 QCNELCHIVGALEG
-218 TPVAAKDLW
+218 TPVIAKDLW
-227 PFLRV
+227 PFLRL

-247 EAHIRTLLA
+247 EAHIKTLLA
-256 LKSIDPDPFA
+256 LKSTYPDPVA
-266 SAKTAWDA
+266 SATSAWDA
-274 LLTFASEAGTAAR
+274 LLAFASEAGPAAR
-287 SLTRADLPPTLVQ
+287 SLTRADLPAGLGQ
-300 TYGEVGANEQRVL
+300 AYGEVGANEQRVL
-313 TALKNHTDFVLR
+313 TALKNHTEFVLR
-325 KIRTTIGA
+325 KIRTTIGP
-333 AFHLRRPGIVQ
+333 AFHLRRAGIVQ

-349 IEAKQVVLITGPAG
+349 IEAKQVVLVTGPAG
-363 SGKSVIA
+363 SGKSVVG
-370 KEAVTFLSHEF
+370 KEAVAFLSREF

-412 QAILGAQG
+412 QAVLGAQG
-420 RKVLVIESVER
+420 RKVIVIESVER
-431 LLEKR
+431 LLEKP

-444 MALAQGDDGFGILI
+444 MTLAQGDDGLGILI

-478 DHAVIEVPPL
+478 DYAVIEVPPL

-512 RKILRNPYF
+512 REILRNPYL

-533 RALPENERDFRA
+533 RPLPENERDFRA

-554 NHNLAD
+554 DQNPAD
-560 GMPRLREEALQELAV
+560 GMPRQREVALQELAV

-601 SLVVSPESNA
+601 SLVVSPDANA

-639 TLKALSSAIGP
+639 AFKALSSAIGP

-666 DRDAPAAGRLFS
+666 DRDAPAADRLFS

-698 LKAPSASEFLARHEA
+698 LKAPSASEFLTRHEA
-713 ELLAHHR
+713 ELLANDR
-720 AILKRVIH
+720 AILKRVMH
-728 LLRVACMT
+728 LLRVACVT
-736 SPAWFADVRGH
+736 SPAWLADVRGH

-752 VPDGA
+752 VPEGA
-757 VWATVVALVHRN
+757 VWATVVRLVHRN
-769 IDSFGPEDAPL
+769 IGSFGPEDAPQ

-789 RGVSC
+789 RGVSW

-822 DARKRILK
+822 DTRQRILK

-838 DPVRF
+838 DPARL
-843 ESVLRGQIRE
+843 EAVLRGQIKE
-853 GRRRDPV
+853 GRRRDRV

-884 LISVALDAF
+884 LISVALDTF
-893 LATDEY
+893 LATEEC
-899 LREEPY
+899 LRAEPY
-905 GRSSID
+905 GRSSIG

-917 IKERLRHDF
+917 IREHLRHDF

-939 LTNHPRK
+939 LTHHPRK
-946 GFEFLIQVFNHSAEW
+946 GLDFLIQVFNHSAEW
-961 YAHSR
+961 YAHPR
-966 VRDRLEPA
+966 LPDRLEPA
-974 WEVDLT
+974 WEVELT

-1002 TVGPYVLQSLL
+1002 SVGPYSLQSLL
-1013 MAFEEWLLGYAK
+1013 MAFEQWLLDYGK

-1031 DAVLLKILQRSDS
+1031 DAVLLEILQRSDS

-1051 ASVETAHPRR
+1051 ASVATAHPHR
-1061 SGEALLVLLSVRDYV
+1061 SGEALLVLLSVQDYI
-1076 EIDRSRMA
+1076 EIDRSRTA
-1084 AEHQTSSLTGLFP
+1084 GEHQTSSLTGLFP
-1097 TLGAEE
+1097 TLRAEN

-1111 KSNALP
+1111 QSNALP
-1117 HRRQDVEA
+1117 HRKHDLEA
-1125 AIANLQLGPLA
+1125 AIANLQLGRLA
-1136 PRVHAI
+1136 PRAHAI

-1157 EHDLTWQLALH
+1157 KHDLTWQLALH

-1174 YDVAHDQPAA
+1174 YDVAPDQPAA
-1184 GETSE
+1184 GKTSA
-1189 ADGEGPS
+1189 ADGERPPK
-1196 ENYIRLELKPPAPQV
+1196 NYIRFEPKPPAPEV
-1211 QQLIDESAKKMG
+1211 QQLIDESTKKMG
-1223 EMNPRLGVYMWG
+1223 EMNARLGVYMWG
-1235 LQIFQRETGS
+1235 LQIFQREAGS
-1245 ADPAQWREK
+1245 ADPARWREK
-1254 LASAKGMDRTTEHP
+1254 LASAQGMDRTAEHP

-1281 CVRDHWDEMSPEERE
+1281 CVRDHWDEMLPEEKE
-1296 WCIDVICS
+1296 WCVDVICS

-1340 SLTDAQT
+1340 PLTEAQT

-1357 LTHPIDEVRRYATWG
+1357 LTHPIDEVRWYVIWG
-1372 IDKKFWA
+1372 MNDKVWA
-1379 ANPAL
+1379 ANPSL

-1407 KKRYNK
+1407 KKRFDK
-1413 RRTPDTISAAA
+1413 RRTPDTISASA
-1424 AADVRGR
+1424 AADIRGR
-1431 FWTEGE
+1431 FWTEEE
-1437 IAEDAHVRLDITGI
+1437 IAEDAHVRFDITEV

-1472 AVAAHRHASEDLV
+1472 AVAAHRRASEDLV

-1495 PERRDRN
+1495 PDRRDRN
-1502 FDREQAISD
+1502 FHREQAISD

-1516 AMRASDADAEQ
+1516 VMRASDADAEQ
-1527 VIQPMLDA
+1527 VLQPILEA

-1540 REVHHVI
+1540 REVHNVI
-1547 QGFTSSEDSNPN
+1547 QGFTSGEDSNPN
-1559 TPHYWFLWNL
+1559 TRHYWFLWNL

-1630 WIVLDSYVRFLYH
+1630 WIVLDSYVRFLCH

-1648 MPAGFVRIANALR
+1648 MPAAFVRIANALR
-1661 RGNPADMLRDSNTVF
+1661 RGNPADMLRESNTVF

-1696 PALREAV
+1696 PALREAI

-1727 PAT
+1727 PAA

>member
-1 MESSDGLCNRSH
+1 MD
-13 EVFIAL
+13 
-19 GFGRPSPTS
+19 
-28 DTIKF
+28 
-33 LVDCVNGPSQKGVSS
+33 GPSQNRVSS
-48 PISTGGEGVFFEQHV
+48 PTATGGEGVFFEQHV

-81 DASVT
+81 DTGVS

-101 VLVVCAR
+101 FLVVCPR
-108 AGTATARLVGQVK
+108 AGAGNARLVGQVK

-138 DFWNDFKKADPFNAQ
+138 DFWKDFKKADPFNPQ
-153 HDRLVLMT
+153 QDRFMLVT

-181 AADGEDFERR
+181 AADGEEFQRR
-191 LSLAGFISKKSVH
+191 LSLDGFISKKSVH
-204 QCNELCEIVSKLEG
+204 QCNELCEIVSALEE
-218 TPVAAKDLW
+218 TRVTAKDLW

-247 EAHIRTLLA
+247 EAHIKSLLA
-256 LKSIDPDPFA
+256 LKSTDPDPVA
-266 SAKTAWDA
+266 SATSAWDA
-274 LLTFASEAGTAAR
+274 LLVFASEAGPTAR
-287 SLTRADLPPTLVQ
+287 SLKRADLPAALVQ
-300 TYGEVGANEQRVL
+300 AYGEVGATEQRVL
-313 TALKNHTDFVLR
+313 TALKNHTEFVLR
-325 KIRTTIGA
+325 TIHTTIGPT
-333 AFHLRRPGIVQ
+333 FHLRRAGIVQ

-349 IEAKQVVLITGPAG
+349 IEAKHVVLIVGPAG
-363 SGKSVIA
+363 SGKSVIG
-370 KEAVTFLSHEF
+370 KEAVAFLAREF
-381 FAFGFRVEEFAVAHI
+381 LAFGFRVEEFAVAHI

-431 LLEKR
+431 LLEKP

-444 MALAQGDDGFGILI
+444 MTLAQGDDGLGILM
-458 TCRDYSVEQVQASFL
+458 TCRDYSAELVQASFL
-473 QAAGI
+473 QSAGI
-478 DHAVIEVPPL
+478 DYAVIEVPPL
-488 DDTELQEIQAA
+488 DDTELEEIQAA

-512 RKILRNPYF
+512 REILRNPYF
-521 IDKALQIPWDAG
+521 IDKALQIPWGAG
-533 RALPENERDFRA
+533 RPLPENERDFRA

-554 NHNLAD
+554 DQNPAD
-560 GMPRLREEALQELAV
+560 GMPRQREVALQELAV

-601 SLVVSPESNA
+601 SLVVSPDANA

-639 TLKALSSAIGP
+639 TFKALSSAIGP

-666 DRDAPAAGRLFS
+666 DRDALASDRLFS

-683 ADVPAQFR
+683 TDVPAQFR

-698 LKAPSASEFLARHEA
+698 LKAPSASEFLTRHEA
-713 ELLAHHR
+713 ELLANDR

-728 LLRVACMT
+728 LLRVACVT
-736 SPAWFADVRGH
+736 SPAWLADVRGH

-752 VPDGA
+752 VPEGE
-757 VWATVVALVHRN
+757 VWATVVGLVHRN
-769 IDSFGPEDAPL
+769 IGSFGPEDVPL

-789 RGVSC
+789 RGVSW

-812 LPRFDHYRGG
+812 LPRFDHYKGG
-822 DARKRILK
+822 DTRKRILK
-830 VIAKIPKA
+830 VIAKIPEA
-838 DPVRF
+838 DPARF
-843 ESVLRGQIRE
+843 ETVLRGQNRE
-853 GRRRDPV
+853 GRHRDPV

-879 DLPDL
+879 DMPDL
-884 LISVALDAF
+884 LISVALDGF
-893 LATDEY
+893 LATEEY
-899 LREEPY
+899 LRAEPY

-917 IKERLRHDF
+917 IKEHLRHDF
-926 FPASAFRGPWINL
+926 FPASALRGPWINVL
-939 LTNHPRK
+939 KHHPRK
-946 GFEFLIQVFNHSAEW
+946 GLEFLIRVFNHSADW
-961 YAHSR
+961 YAHPR
-966 VRDRLEPA
+966 LRDRLEPA
-974 WEVDLT
+974 WEVELT

-994 LWGLYRGM
+994 LWALYRGM
-1002 TVGPYVLQSLL
+1002 TVGPYLLQSML
-1013 MAFEEWLLGYAK
+1013 MALEKWLLDYAK
-1025 SHPEGL
+1025 SRPEGL
-1031 DAVLLKILQRSDS
+1031 DAVLLEILQRSDS

-1051 ASVETAHPRR
+1051 ASVATAHPHL
-1061 SGEALLVLLSVRDYV
+1061 SGEALLVLLSVRDYI
-1076 EIDRSRMA
+1076 EIDRGRMA
-1084 AEHQTSSLTGLFP
+1084 SERGCNVRDLFP
-1097 TLGAEE
+1097 TLRQDH
-1103 KIYEEERK
+1103 KFYDQERK
-1111 KSNALP
+1111 DSAALL
-1117 HRRQDVEA
+1117 HRRHDLEA

-1142 IDRYIAALPAPDKRN
+1142 IDRYIAALPAPHKRDKD
-1157 EHDLTWQLALH
+1157 DLTWQLALH

-1174 YDVAHDQPAA
+1174 YDVADVQPAA
-1184 GETSE
+1184 ETAPAEGEEPPKS
-1189 ADGEGPS
+1189 
-1196 ENYIRLELKPPAPQV
+1196 YIRLEPKPPAPEV
-1211 QQLIDESAKKMG
+1211 QQLIDESTKKFG
-1223 EMNPRLGVYMWG
+1223 EMNARLGVYMWG
-1235 LQIFQRETGS
+1235 LKIFEREPGS

-1254 LASAKGMDRTTEHP
+1254 LASAQGMDRAAEHP

-1281 CVRDHWDEMSPEERE
+1281 CIRDHWEEMSPEEKD
-1296 WCIDVICS
+1296 WCIDVMCS
-1304 EISRHADQ
+1304 EISRHAYQ
-1312 WGTIDRVQ
+1312 WSTIDREQ

-1340 SLTDAQT
+1340 PLTEAQT

-1352 AFIAA
+1352 AFVAA
-1357 LTHPIDEVRRYATWG
+1357 LTHPIDEVRSYATWG
-1372 IDKKFWA
+1372 INDKFWA

-1407 KKRYNK
+1407 KKRYDK
-1413 RRTPDTISAAA
+1413 RRAPDTISAAA
-1424 AADVRGR
+1424 AQDVRRR

-1437 IAEDAHVRLDITGI
+1437 IAEDAHVRFDITEI
-1451 FGAEAHAK
+1451 FGAEAQAK

-1472 AVAAHRHASEDLV
+1472 AVAAHRRASEDLV

-1490 EHDRS
+1490 EHDHS
-1495 PERRDRN
+1495 LDQRDRN
-1502 FDREQAISD
+1502 FHREQAISD

-1527 VIQPMLDA
+1527 VLQPIIDA

-1540 REVHHVI
+1540 REVHNVI
-1547 QGFTSSEDSNPN
+1547 QGFTTSEDSTPN
-1559 TPHYWFLWNL
+1559 TPHYWFLWKL
-1569 FAERV
+1569 FADRV
-1574 KRATWL
+1574 KRAKWL

-1605 NVRHWRSLEGYAHN
+1605 NVRHWRSLEGYANN

-1648 MPAGFVRIANALR
+1648 MPAAFVCIANALR
-1661 RGNPADMLRDSNTVF
+1661 RGNPADMLRESNTVF
-1676 MLEVLLQRHVYAR
+1676 MLEVLLERHVYSR

-1696 PALREAV
+1696 PTLREAI
-1703 LYVLDALVESGSSAA
+1703 LYVLDVLVESGSSAA
-1718 FRMRDDFVT
+1718 FRTRDDFVT
-1727 PAT
+1727 PAA

>member
-1 MESSDGLCNRSH
+1 M
-13 EVFIAL
+13 
-19 GFGRPSPTS
+19 
-28 DTIKF
+28 
-33 LVDCVNGPSQKGVSS
+33 NGPRQKRVSS

-72 VRSIPPILT
+72 VRSVPPILT
-81 DASVT
+81 DAGVT

-108 AGTATARLVGQVK
+108 AGTETARLVGQVK
-121 RSFTIS
+121 RSFTVS
-127 AADEECKKAIG
+127 AADDECTKAIG
-138 DFWNDFKKADPFNAQ
+138 DFWKDFKRADPFNAQ
-153 HDRLVLMT
+153 HDCFVLVT

-181 AADGEDFERR
+181 AADGDEFERR
-191 LSLAGFISKKSVH
+191 LSLDGFISKKAVH

-227 PFLRV
+227 PFLRA

-247 EAHIRTLLA
+247 EAQIMTLLA
-256 LKSIDPDPFA
+256 LKSIDPDPVA
-266 SAKTAWDA
+266 SAKIAWDA
-274 LLTFASEAGTAAR
+274 LLTFASEAGPTAR
-287 SLTRADLPPTLVQ
+287 SLKRADLPAALVQ
-300 TYGEVGANEQRVL
+300 GYGEVGANEQRVL
-313 TALKNHTDFVLR
+313 TALKSHTDFVLR
-325 KIRTTIGA
+325 KIRASIGP
-333 AFHLRRPGIVQ
+333 AFHLRRPSIVQ
-344 KVLAA
+344 RVLAA
-349 IEAKQVVLITGPAG
+349 IEAKQIVLITGPAG
-363 SGKSVIA
+363 SGKSVIG
-370 KEAVTFLSHEF
+370 KEAVALLSREI
-381 FAFGFRVEEFAVAHI
+381 FAFAFRVEEFAVAHI

-431 LLEKR
+431 LLEKP

-444 MALAQGDDGFGILI
+444 VTLAQGDDGLGILI

-488 DDTELQEIQAA
+488 DDAELQEIQAA

-512 RKILRNPYF
+512 REILRNPYF

-533 RALPENERDFRA
+533 RPLPEKERDFRA

-554 NHNLAD
+554 DQNPAG

-592 AAIALLKQD
+592 AAITLLKQD

-639 TLKALSSAIGP
+639 ALKALSSAIGP

-666 DRDAPAAGRLFS
+666 DRDAPAADRLFS
-678 AAIAQ
+678 AAISQ

-698 LKAPSASEFLARHEA
+698 LKAPSASEFLTRHEA
-713 ELLAHHR
+713 ELLAHDR

-728 LLRVACMT
+728 LLRVACVT
-736 SPAWFADVRGH
+736 SPAWLADVRGH

-757 VWATVVALVHRN
+757 VWATVVGLVHRN
-769 IDSFGPEDAPL
+769 IGSFGPEDAPL

-789 RGVSC
+789 RGVSW
-794 WAPDIDG
+794 WAPDVDG

-822 DARKRILK
+822 NTRKRILE

-838 DPVRF
+838 DPARF
-843 ESVLRGQIRE
+843 EAVLRGRITE
-853 GRRRDPV
+853 GRHHDPV
-860 AEEFRDILLA
+860 AEDFRDILLA

-884 LISVALDAF
+884 LTSVALDTF
-893 LATDEY
+893 LATEEY

-917 IKERLRHDF
+917 IKEHLRHDF
-926 FPASAFRGPWINL
+926 FPASAFRGPWINM
-939 LTNHPRK
+939 LTLHPRK

-961 YAHSR
+961 YAHPR
-966 VRDRLEPA
+966 IGDRLEPA
-974 WEVDLT
+974 WEVELT
-980 FANGTTR
+980 FSDGTKR

-1013 MAFEEWLLGYAK
+1013 MALEKWLLDYAK
-1025 SHPEGL
+1025 SHPAGL
-1031 DAVLLKILQRSDS
+1031 DAVLLEILQRSDS

-1051 ASVETAHPRR
+1051 ASVATARPHR
-1061 SGEALLVLLSVRDYV
+1061 SGEALLVLLSVQDYI

-1084 AEHQTSSLTGLFP
+1084 GEHQTSSLTGLFP
-1097 TLGAEE
+1097 TLRAVN

-1117 HRRQDVEA
+1117 HRKHDLEA
-1125 AIANLQLGPLA
+1125 AIANLQLGSLA

-1142 IDRYIAALPAPDKRN
+1142 IDRYISARPATAKRN
-1157 EHDLTWQLALH
+1157 QRDLTWQLALH

-1174 YDVAHDQPAA
+1174 YDLADSQPAA
-1184 GETSE
+1184 DETS
-1189 ADGEGPS
+1189 ARDGEAPPK
-1196 ENYIRLELKPPAPQV
+1196 NYIRLEPKPPAQEV
-1211 QQLIDESAKKMG
+1211 QQLIEESAKEMG
-1223 EMNPRLGVYMWG
+1223 ETNARLGIYMWG
-1235 LQIFQRETGS
+1235 LQIFQRKAGS
-1245 ADPAQWREK
+1245 ADPAQWREMQ
-1254 LASAKGMDRTTEHP
+1254 ASAKGMDRNAEHP
-1268 DNSRNA
+1268 DNSFNA

-1281 CVRDHWDEMSPEERE
+1281 CVRDHWDEMSPEEKE

-1330 AFVVPLLLSK
+1330 AFVVPLLLSM
-1340 SLTDAQT
+1340 SLTEAQA
-1347 PRVRQ
+1347 PRVRH
-1352 AFIAA
+1352 AFVAA
-1357 LTHPIDEVRRYATWG
+1357 LTHPIDEVRWYTTWG
-1372 IDKKFWA
+1372 MNDKLWA
-1379 ANPAL
+1379 ANPTVT
-1384 ALRAVNAIATE
+1384 LRAVNAIATE
-1395 AALADRDWNAEE
+1395 AALADRDWSVEDG
-1407 KKRYNK
+1407 KRYDK

-1431 FWTEGE
+1431 FWADGE
-1437 IAEDAHVRLDITGI
+1437 IAEDAHVRFDITEI

-1459 VLAILGQVPNEPL
+1459 ILAILGQVPNEPL
-1472 AVAAHRHASEDLV
+1472 AVSAHRRASEDLV

-1495 PERRDRN
+1495 PDRRERN
-1502 FDREQAISD
+1502 FHREQAISD
-1511 RIQQF
+1511 RIQKF
-1516 AMRASDADAEQ
+1516 LMRASDADAEQ
-1527 VIQPMLDA
+1527 VLQPILEA

-1540 REVHHVI
+1540 REVHNVI
-1547 QGFTSSEDSNPN
+1547 QGFTSSEDSDPN

-1574 KRATWL
+1574 KRAKWL

-1630 WIVLDSYVRFLYH
+1630 WIVLDSFVRFLYH

-1648 MPAGFVRIANALR
+1648 MPTAFVRIANALR
-1661 RGNPADMLRDSNTVF
+1661 RGNPADMLRESNTVF

-1696 PALREAV
+1696 PTLREAI
-1703 LYVLDALVESGSSAA
+1703 LYLLDVLVESGSSAA

-1727 PAT
+1727 PAA

>member
-1 MESSDGLCNRSH
+1 MDGPN
-13 EVFIAL
+13 
-19 GFGRPSPTS
+19 
-28 DTIKF
+28 
-33 LVDCVNGPSQKGVSS
+33 QKRASS

-81 DASVT
+81 DTGVT
-86 EVHFQTEHLGFNTDD
+86 EVHFQTENLGFNTDD

-108 AGTATARLVGQVK
+108 AGAATARLVGQVK

-127 AADEECKKAIG
+127 AADDECKKAIG
-138 DFWNDFKKADPFNAQ
+138 DFWKDFKEADPFNPQ
-153 HDRLVLMT
+153 HDHFVLVT
-161 LRGTNTLLENFVGLL
+161 LRGTNILLENFVGLL

-181 AADGEDFERR
+181 AADGEEFERR
-191 LSLAGFISKKSVH
+191 LSLDGFISKKSVH
-204 QCNELCEIVSKLEG
+204 QCNELCEIVSTLEG
-218 TPVAAKDLW
+218 TPVTAKALW

-247 EAHIRTLLA
+247 EALVKTLLA
-256 LKSIDPDPFA
+256 LKSTDPDPVA
-266 SAKTAWDA
+266 SATASWDA
-274 LLTFASEAGTAAR
+274 LLTFASEAGPGAR
-287 SLTRADLPPTLVQ
+287 SLKRADLPAALVQ
-300 TYGEVGANEQRVL
+300 AYGEVGANEQRVL

-325 KIRTTIGA
+325 KIRTTIGP

-344 KVLAA
+344 MVLAA

-363 SGKSVIA
+363 SGKSVIG
-370 KEAVTFLSHEF
+370 KEAVAFLSREF
-381 FAFGFRVEEFAVAHI
+381 CAFGFRVEEFAATHI

-402 SQIPARATEL
+402 SQIPTRATEL

-420 RKVLVIESVER
+420 RKVLLIESVER
-431 LLEKR
+431 LLEKP

-444 MALAQGDDGFGILI
+444 MTLAQGDDGLGILM

-488 DDTELQEIQAA
+488 DDTEFQEIQAA
-499 FPSLAVPLANPAL
+499 FPPLAVPLANPAL
-512 RKILRNPYF
+512 REILRNPYF
-521 IDKALQIPWDAG
+521 VDKALQIPWDAG
-533 RALPENERDFRA
+533 RPLPENERDFRA

-554 NHNLAD
+554 DQNPAD

-592 AAIALLKQD
+592 AAIGLLKQD

-611 LLVATAHDVLEDW
+611 FLVATAHDVLEDW
-624 AILQWIEEQHLTDET
+624 AILQWIEEQHLTDAT
-639 TLKALSSAIGP
+639 AFKALSSAIGP

-666 DRDAPAAGRLFS
+666 DRDAPAADRLFS

-698 LKAPSASEFLARHEA
+698 LKAPSASEFLTRNEA
-713 ELLAHHR
+713 ELLANDR
-720 AILKRVIH
+720 AILRRVIH
-728 LLRVACMT
+728 LLRVACVE
-736 SPAWFADVRGH
+736 SPAWLADARGH

-752 VPDGA
+752 VPEGA
-757 VWATVVALVHRN
+757 VWATVLRLVHRS
-769 IDSFGPEDAPL
+769 IGSFGPEDAPL

-789 RGVSC
+789 RGVSW

-801 AEHVAGIAHWL
+801 AEHVSGIAHWL

-822 DARKRILK
+822 DTRQRILK

-838 DPVRF
+838 DPARF
-843 ESVLRGQIRE
+843 EAVLRGQIKE
-853 GRRRDPV
+853 GRRRDPI
-860 AEEFRDILLA
+860 AEEFREILLA

-884 LISVALDAF
+884 LISVALDTF
-893 LATDEY
+893 LASEGY
-899 LREEPY
+899 LRAEPY

-917 IKERLRHDF
+917 IKEHLRHNF

-939 LTNHPRK
+939 LMHHPRK
-946 GFEFLIQVFNHSAEW
+946 GLDFLIQVFNHSAEW
-961 YAHSR
+961 YAHPR
-966 VRDRLEPA
+966 LRDRLEPA
-974 WEVDLT
+974 WEVGLT

-994 LWGLYRGM
+994 LWGLCRGM
-1002 TVGPYVLQSLL
+1002 TVGPYSLQSLL
-1013 MAFEEWLLGYAK
+1013 MAFEKWLLDYAK
-1025 SHPEGL
+1025 SHPDGL
-1031 DAVLLKILQRSDS
+1031 DAVLLEILQRSDS

-1051 ASVETAHPRR
+1051 ASVATAHPHR
-1061 SGEALLVLLSVRDYV
+1061 SGEALLVLLSVQDYI

-1084 AEHQTSSLTGLFP
+1084 GERRTSSLTGLFP
-1097 TLGAEE
+1097 TLRAEN

-1117 HRRQDVEA
+1117 HRKHDLEA
-1125 AIANLQLGPLA
+1125 AIANLQLGSLA

-1142 IDRYIAALPAPDKRN
+1142 IDRYIAALPALDERN
-1157 EHDLTWQLALH
+1157 ERDLEWQLALH

-1174 YDVAHDQPAA
+1174 YDLTEKPPAA
-1184 GETSE
+1184 DETS
-1189 ADGEGPS
+1189 ARDGEAPPKY
-1196 ENYIRLELKPPAPQV
+1196 YIVLEPKPPAPEV
-1211 QQLIDESAKKMG
+1211 QHLIDESAKSLG
-1223 EMNPRLGVYMWG
+1223 EMNARLGVYMWG
-1235 LQIFQRETGS
+1235 LKTFQREAGS
-1245 ADPAQWREK
+1245 ADPARWQEM
-1254 LASAKGMDRTTEHP
+1254 LASAKGMDRTAEHP

-1281 CVRDHWDEMSPEERE
+1281 CVRDHWGEMLPEEQE
-1296 WCIDVICS
+1296 WCMDVICS

-1330 AFVVPLLLSK
+1330 AFVVSLLLCK
-1340 SLTDAQT
+1340 TLTETQT
-1347 PRVRQ
+1347 QSVRQ

-1357 LTHPIDEVRRYATWG
+1357 VTHPIDEVRSYATWG
-1372 IDKKFWA
+1372 VDNKFWA
-1379 ANPAL
+1379 ANSAL
-1384 ALRAVNAIATE
+1384 ALRVVNAIATE
-1395 AALADRDWNAEE
+1395 ATLADRSWKAEE
-1407 KKRYNK
+1407 KKRYDK
-1413 RRTPDTISAAA
+1413 RRTSDSIPAAA
-1424 AADVRGR
+1424 AKDVRQR

-1437 IAEDAHVRLDITGI
+1437 IAADAHVRFDITEI
-1451 FGAEAHAK
+1451 FGAEANAK
-1459 VLAILGQVPNEPL
+1459 ILAILGQVPNEPL
-1472 AVAAHRHASEDLV
+1472 TVAAHRRASEDLV

-1495 PERRDRN
+1495 PDRRDRN
-1502 FDREQAISD
+1502 FDREQEISD

-1516 AMRASDADAEQ
+1516 SMRATDADAEH
-1527 VIQPMLDA
+1527 VLQPMLDA
-1535 VDRHP
+1535 VERHP
-1540 REVHHVI
+1540 RQVHNVI
-1547 QGFTSSEDSNPN
+1547 QGFTTIEDSKPN

-1569 FAERV
+1569 FAEQV
-1574 KRATWL
+1574 TRAKWL

-1605 NVRHWRSLEGYAHN
+1605 HVRHWRSLEGYAHN

-1630 WIVLDSYVRFLYH
+1630 WIVLDCYVRFLYH

-1648 MPAGFVRIANALR
+1648 MPAAFVRIANALR
-1661 RGNPADMLRDSNTVF
+1661 RGNPADMLRESNTVF

-1696 PALREAV
+1696 PALREAI
-1703 LYVLDALVESGSSAA
+1703 LYVLDVLVESGSSAA

-1727 PAT
+1727 PAA

>member
-1 MESSDGLCNRSH
+1 MD
-13 EVFIAL
+13 
-19 GFGRPSPTS
+19 
-28 DTIKF
+28 
-33 LVDCVNGPSQKGVSS
+33 GPSQKRVSS

-81 DASVT
+81 DTGVT

-108 AGTATARLVGQVK
+108 AGAATARLVGQVK
-121 RSFTIS
+121 RSFTVS
-127 AADEECKKAIG
+127 AADDECKKAIG
-138 DFWNDFKKADPFNAQ
+138 DFWKDFKKADPFNPQ
-153 HDRLVLMT
+153 HDRFVLVT

-181 AADGEDFERR
+181 AADGEEFERR
-191 LSLAGFISKKSVH
+191 LSLDGFISKKSVH

-218 TPVAAKDLW
+218 TPVTAKDLW

-247 EAHIRTLLA
+247 EAHIKTLLA
-256 LKSIDPDPFA
+256 LKSTDPDPVA
-266 SAKTAWDA
+266 SATAAWDA
-274 LLTFASEAGTAAR
+274 LLTFASEAGPAAR
-287 SLTRADLPPTLVQ
+287 SLKRADLPAALVQ
-300 TYGEVGANEQRVL
+300 AYGEVGANEQRVL

-325 KIRTTIGA
+325 KIRTTIGP

-363 SGKSVIA
+363 SGKSVIG
-370 KEAVTFLSHEF
+370 KEAVAFLSREF

-431 LLEKR
+431 LLEKP

-444 MALAQGDDGFGILI
+444 MTLAQGDDGLGILM

-512 RKILRNPYF
+512 REILRNPYF

-533 RALPENERDFRA
+533 RPLPENERDFRA

-554 NHNLAD
+554 DQNPAD

-601 SLVVSPESNA
+601 SLVVSPDSNA

-639 TLKALSSAIGP
+639 AFKALSSAIGP

-666 DRDAPAAGRLFS
+666 DRDAPAADRLFS

-698 LKAPSASEFLARHEA
+698 LKAPSASEFLTRHEA
-713 ELLAHHR
+713 ELLANDR
-720 AILKRVIH
+720 AILRRVIH
-728 LLRVACMT
+728 LLRVACVT
-736 SPAWFADVRGH
+736 SPAWLADVRGH

-752 VPDGA
+752 VPEGA
-757 VWATVVALVHRN
+757 VWATVVRLVHRN
-769 IDSFGPEDAPL
+769 IGSFGPEDAPL

-789 RGVSC
+789 RGVSW

-822 DARKRILK
+822 DTRKRVLK

-838 DPVRF
+838 DPARF
-843 ESVLRGQIRE
+843 EAVLRGQIRE

-860 AEEFRDILLA
+860 AEEFREILLA

-884 LISVALDAF
+884 LISVALDTL
-893 LATDEY
+893 LATEEY
-899 LREEPY
+899 LRAEPY

-911 VDLYFG
+911 IDLYFG
-917 IKERLRHDF
+917 IKEHLRHDF

-939 LTNHPRK
+939 LTHHPRK
-946 GFEFLIQVFNHSAEW
+946 GLDFLIQVFNHSAEW
-961 YAHSR
+961 YAHPR
-966 VRDRLEPA
+966 LRDRLEPA
-974 WEVDLT
+974 WEVELT
-980 FANGTTR
+980 FADGTTR

-1002 TVGPYVLQSLL
+1002 TVGPYSLQSLL
-1013 MAFEEWLLGYAK
+1013 MAFEKWLLDYAK

-1031 DAVLLKILQRSDS
+1031 DAVLLEILQRSDS

-1051 ASVETAHPRR
+1051 ASVATAHPHR
-1061 SGEALLVLLSVRDYV
+1061 SGEALLVLLSVQDYI

-1084 AEHQTSSLTGLFP
+1084 GEHQTSSLTGLFP
-1097 TLGAEE
+1097 TLRAEN

-1117 HRRQDVEA
+1117 HRKHDLEA

-1157 EHDLTWQLALH
+1157 KRRPHMAACPSPDGLPAVRRGRNPARSGRDIGSGRRGASRRTTSASNPSLPLRKCSNSLTRAQRAL
-1168 RMDFRQ
+1168 
-1174 YDVAHDQPAA
+1174 
-1184 GETSE
+1184 
-1189 ADGEGPS
+1189 
-1196 ENYIRLELKPPAPQV
+1196 
-1211 QQLIDESAKKMG
+1211 G
-1223 EMNPRLGVYMWG
+1223 EMNARLGVYMWG
-1235 LQIFQRETGS
+1235 LQTFQREAGS
-1245 ADPAQWREK
+1245 ADPARWREK
-1254 LASAKGMDRTTEHP
+1254 LASAKGMDRAAEHP

-1281 CVRDHWDEMSPEERE
+1281 CVRDHWDEMSPEEQE
-1296 WCIDVICS
+1296 WCVDVICS

-1340 SLTDAQT
+1340 PLTETQT

-1357 LTHPIDEVRRYATWG
+1357 LTHPIDEVRWYATWG
-1372 IDKKFWA
+1372 IDDKFWA

-1407 KKRYNK
+1407 KKRYDK

-1424 AADVRGR
+1424 AEDVRQR

-1437 IAEDAHVRLDITGI
+1437 IAEDAHVRFDITEI
-1451 FGAEAHAK
+1451 FGAEA
-1459 VLAILGQVPNEPL
+1459 Q
-1472 AVAAHRHASEDLV
+1472 
-1485 ECWNR
+1485 R
-1490 EHDRS
+1490 EGS
-1495 PERRDRN
+1495 RDPRPGA
-1502 FDREQAISD
+1502 E
-1511 RIQQF
+1511 
-1516 AMRASDADAEQ
+1516 RASRGGRTPTRQ
-1527 VIQPMLDA
+1527 
-1535 VDRHP
+1535 RRP
-1540 REVHHVI
+1540 R
-1547 QGFTSSEDSNPN
+1547 G
-1559 TPHYWFLWNL
+1559 
-1569 FAERV
+1569 
-1574 KRATWL
+1574 
-1580 AHLDREHPHGSE
+1580 
-1592 VLSTIF
+1592 VL
-1598 LTAWWKD
+1598 
-1605 NVRHWRSLEGYAHN
+1605 E
-1619 VDALFD
+1619 
-1625 ALPPV
+1625 P
-1630 WIVLDSYVRFLYH
+1630 
-1643 IGERS
+1643 
-1648 MPAGFVRIANALR
+1648 
-1661 RGNPADMLRDSNTVF
+1661 
-1676 MLEVLLQRHVYAR
+1676 
-1689 PLELKRD
+1689 
-1696 PALREAV
+1696 
-1703 LYVLDALVESGSSAA
+1703 
-1718 FRMRDDFVT
+1718 
-1727 PAT
+1727 

>member
-1 MESSDGLCNRSH
+1 MD
-13 EVFIAL
+13 
-19 GFGRPSPTS
+19 
-28 DTIKF
+28 
-33 LVDCVNGPSQKGVSS
+33 GPSQKRVSS

-81 DASVT
+81 DTGVI
-86 EVHFQTEHLGFNTDD
+86 EVHLQTEHLGFNTDD
-101 VLVVCAR
+101 FLVVCAR
-108 AGTATARLVGQVK
+108 AGGENARLVGQVK

-127 AADEECKKAIG
+127 AADEECTKAIG
-138 DFWNDFKKADPFNAQ
+138 DFWKDFKKSDPFNPQ
-153 HDRLVLMT
+153 YDRFVLVT
-161 LRGTNTLLENFVGLL
+161 QRGTNTLLKDFVGLL
-176 DCARG
+176 DCARS
-181 AADGEDFERR
+181 AADGDDFERR
-191 LSLAGFISKKSVH
+191 LSTNGLISKKAVS
-204 QCNELCEIVSKLEG
+204 QCSEICKIVGELEAMQV
-218 TPVAAKDLW
+218 PPKDLW
-227 PFLRV
+227 SFLRV

-247 EAHIRTLLA
+247 EANIKTLLA
-256 LKSIDPDPFA
+256 LKSTDPDPVA
-266 SAKTAWDA
+266 SATSAWDA
-274 LLTFASEAGTAAR
+274 LLTFASEAGPAAR
-287 SLTRADLPPTLVQ
+287 SLKRADLPVGLLQ
-300 TYGEVGANEQRVL
+300 AHGEVGANEQRVL
-313 TALKNHTDFVLR
+313 TALKNHTEFVLR
-325 KIRTTIGA
+325 NIRTKIGPA
-333 AFHLRRPGIVQ
+333 VHLRRTGIVQ

-363 SGKSVIA
+363 SGKSVIG
-370 KEAVTFLSHEF
+370 KDAVAFLSREF

-420 RKVLVIESVER
+420 RKVLMIESVER
-431 LLEKR
+431 LLEKP

-444 MALAQGDDGFGILI
+444 MTLAKGDAGLGILM
-458 TCRDYSVEQVQASFL
+458 TCRDYSVEQVKASFL

-478 DHAVIEVPPL
+478 DYAVIEVPPL
-488 DDTELQEIQAA
+488 DDTELQEVQVA

-512 RKILRNPYF
+512 REILRNPYF

-533 RALPENERDFRA
+533 RPLPENERDFRRL
-545 VFWRQIVRA
+545 FWRQIVRA
-554 NHNLAD
+554 EHNPAG

-592 AAIALLKQD
+592 AAIDLLKQD
-601 SLVVSPESNA
+601 SLVVSSDDNA
-611 LLVATAHDVLEDW
+611 LLVATSHDVLEDW
-624 AILQWIEEQHLTDET
+624 AILQWIEEQNLTDET
-639 TLKALSSAIGP
+639 AFKTLSSAIGP

-657 YRKWVAELV
+657 YRKWVAELI
-666 DRDAPAAGRLFS
+666 DRDAPAADRLFS

-698 LKAPSASEFLARHEA
+698 LKAPSASEFLSRHEA
-713 ELLAHHR
+713 ELLANDR
-720 AILKRVIH
+720 AILKRIIH
-728 LLRVACMT
+728 LLRVACVT
-736 SPAWFADVRGH
+736 SPAWLADVRGH
-747 SSILS
+747 SSILN
-752 VPDGA
+752 VPEGG
-757 VWATVVALVHRN
+757 VWATVVRLVHRN
-769 IDSFGPEDAPL
+769 IGSVGLEDAPL

-789 RGVSC
+789 RGVSW

-822 DARKRILK
+822 DMRQRILK

-838 DPVRF
+838 DPARF
-843 ESVLRGQIRE
+843 EAVLRGQIKE

-884 LISVALDAF
+884 LISVALDTF
-893 LATDEY
+893 LATEEY
-899 LREEPY
+899 LRAEPY

-917 IKERLRHDF
+917 IKEHLRHDF
-926 FPASAFRGPWINL
+926 FPASAFRGPWIPL
-939 LTNHPRK
+939 LTHHPRK
-946 GFEFLIQVFNHSAEW
+946 GLDFLIQLFNHSAEW
-961 YAHSR
+961 YAHPR
-966 VRDRLEPA
+966 LPDRLEPA
-974 WEVDLT
+974 WEVELA
-980 FANGTTR
+980 FADGTTR
-987 KQWVNPR
+987 KQWVNGR

-1002 TVGPYVLQSLL
+1002 TVGPYLLQSLL
-1013 MAFEEWLLGYAK
+1013 MAFEKWLLDYAE

-1031 DAVLLKILQRSDS
+1031 DAVLLEILQRSDS

-1051 ASVETAHPRR
+1051 ASVATAYPHQ
-1061 SGEALLVLLSVRDYV
+1061 SGETLLVLLSVRDYI

-1084 AEHQTSSLTGLFP
+1084 GEHQTSSLTGLFP
-1097 TLGAEE
+1097 TLRAEN

-1111 KSNALP
+1111 RSNALP
-1117 HRRQDVEA
+1117 HRRHDLEA

-1136 PRVHAI
+1136 SRVHAI
-1142 IDRYIAALPAPDKRN
+1142 IDRHLAALPEPDQRD
-1157 EHDLTWQLALH
+1157 ERDLTWQLALH
-1168 RMDFRQ
+1168 RMDLRQ
-1174 YDVAHDQPAA
+1174 YDVTHDQQSE
-1184 GETSE
+1184 GEVAS
-1189 ADGEGPS
+1189 ADGQGPTKNS
-1196 ENYIRLELKPPAPQV
+1196 ILLEPKPPAPEV
-1211 QQLIDESAKKMG
+1211 QRLIDASTKKMG
-1223 EMNPRLGVYMWG
+1223 EMNARLGVYVWG
-1235 LQIFQRETGS
+1235 LQIFERKAGS
-1245 ADPAQWREK
+1245 ADPAQWREM
-1254 LASAKGMDRTTEHP
+1254 LASAQGMDRVAEHP
-1268 DNSRNA
+1268 DNSHNA

-1281 CVRDHWDEMSPEERE
+1281 CVRDHWGEMLPEEKE
-1296 WCIDVICS
+1296 WCIDVVCS
-1304 EISRHADQ
+1304 EISRHASQ
-1312 WGTIDRVQ
+1312 WGTIDCVQ

-1330 AFVVPLLLSK
+1330 AFVVPLLLCK
-1340 SLTDAQT
+1340 PMTEAQT
-1347 PRVRQ
+1347 LRVRQ
-1352 AFIAA
+1352 AFVVA
-1357 LTHPIDEVRRYATWG
+1357 LTHPIDEVRWYATLG
-1372 IDKKFWA
+1372 INDKFWA
-1379 ANPAL
+1379 VNFTL

-1395 AALADRDWNAEE
+1395 AMLADRDWSAEE
-1407 KKRYNK
+1407 KKRYDK

-1424 AADVRGR
+1424 AADVRRR

-1437 IAEDAHVRLDITGI
+1437 IAEDAHVRFDITEV

-1459 VLAILGQVPNEPL
+1459 ILAILGQVPNEPL
-1472 AVAAHRHASEDLV
+1472 AVAAHRRASEDLV
-1485 ECWNR
+1485 GCWNR

-1495 PERRDRN
+1495 RDRRDRN
-1502 FDREQAISD
+1502 FHREQAISD

-1516 AMRASDADAEQ
+1516 AMRASDTDAEQ
-1527 VIQPMLDA
+1527 VLQPILEA

-1540 REVHHVI
+1540 REIHNVI

-1569 FAERV
+1569 FAERI
-1574 KRATWL
+1574 KRAKWL
-1580 AHLDREHPHGSE
+1580 ADLDREHPHGSE
-1592 VLSTIF
+1592 VLSAIF

-1605 NVRHWRSLEGYAHN
+1605 DVRHWRSLEGYAHN

-1648 MPAGFVRIANALR
+1648 MPAAFVRIASALG
-1661 RGNPADMLRDSNTVF
+1661 RGNPADMLRESNTVF

-1696 PALREAV
+1696 PTLREAI
-1703 LYVLDALVESGSSAA
+1703 LHVLDVLVESGSSAA
-1718 FRMRDDFVT
+1718 FRMRDDLVT
-1727 PAT
+1727 PAA

>member
-1 MESSDGLCNRSH
+1 MD
-13 EVFIAL
+13 
-19 GFGRPSPTS
+19 
-28 DTIKF
+28 DQ
-33 LVDCVNGPSQKGVSS
+33 SQKRVSS
-48 PISTGGEGVFFEQHV
+48 PISTGGEGLFFEQHV

-81 DASVT
+81 DRGVT

-101 VLVVCAR
+101 FLIVCAR
-108 AGTATARLVGQVK
+108 AGAPAARLVGQVK

-138 DFWNDFKKADPFNAQ
+138 DFWRDFKKADPFNLE
-153 HDRLVLMT
+153 HDRFVLVT
-161 LRGTNTLLENFVGLL
+161 LHGTNTLLENFVSLL
-176 DCARG
+176 DCAR
-181 AADGEDFERR
+181 AAVDGEEFQRR
-191 LSLAGFISKKSVH
+191 LSLDGFISKKSIQ
-204 QCNELCEIVSKLEG
+204 QCNGLCHIVSALEG
-218 TPVAAKDLW
+218 TPVVAKDLW

-232 LHVLSLDLHTSTRQT
+232 LHVLNLDLHTSTHQT
-247 EAHIRTLLA
+247 EAHIKTLLA
-256 LKSIDPDPFA
+256 LKSTDPDPVT
-266 SAKTAWDA
+266 SATSAWDA
-274 LLTFASEAGTAAR
+274 LLAFASEAGPAAR
-287 SLTRADLPPTLVQ
+287 SLKRTDLPAGLVQ
-300 TYGEVGANEQRVL
+300 VYDEVGANEQRVL
-313 TALKNHTDFVLR
+313 TALKNHTEFVLR
-325 KIRTTIGA
+325 KIRTTIGP
-333 AFHLRRPGIVQ
+333 AFHLHRAGIVQ
-344 KVLAA
+344 NVLAA
-349 IEAKQVVLITGPAG
+349 IETKQAVLITGPAG
-363 SGKSVIA
+363 SGKSVIG
-370 KEAVTFLSHEF
+370 KEAVALLAREF

-431 LLEKR
+431 LLEKP

-444 MALAQGDDGFGILI
+444 MTLAQGDDGLGILM

-473 QAAGI
+473 QSAGI
-478 DHAVIEVPPL
+478 DYAVIEVPPL

-499 FPSLAVPLANPAL
+499 FPSLAKPLAKPAL
-512 RKILRNPYF
+512 RQILRNPYF
-521 IDKALQIPWDAG
+521 IDKALQIPWDSG
-533 RALPENERDFRA
+533 RPLPENERDFRA

-554 NHNLAD
+554 DQNPAD
-560 GMPRLREEALQELAV
+560 GMPRQREVALQELAV

-581 SDYVPATGLNA
+581 SDYVPATGLSA

-601 SLVVSPESNA
+601 SLVVSPDTND

-639 TLKALSSAIGP
+639 AFKALSSAIGP

-666 DRDAPAAGRLFS
+666 DRDAPAADRLFS

-683 ADVPAQFR
+683 ADVSAQFR

-698 LKAPSASEFLARHEA
+698 LKAPSASEFLTRHEA
-713 ELLAHHR
+713 ELLANNR

-728 LLRVACMT
+728 LLRVACVT
-736 SPAWFADVRGH
+736 SPAWLADVRGL

-752 VPDGA
+752 VPEGA
-757 VWATVVALVHRN
+757 VWSTVVRLAHRN
-769 IDSFGPEDAPL
+769 IGNFGPEDAPL

-789 RGVSC
+789 RGVSW

-812 LPRFDHYRGG
+812 LPRFDHYRRG
-822 DARKRILK
+822 DTRKRILK

-838 DPVRF
+838 DPARF
-843 ESVLRGQIRE
+843 EAVLRGQSKE
-853 GRRRDPV
+853 GRSRDPV
-860 AEEFRDILLA
+860 AEEFRGILLA
-870 GLDGAPAAR
+870 GFDGAPAAR

-884 LISVALDAF
+884 LISVTLDTF
-893 LATDEY
+893 LATEEY
-899 LREEPY
+899 LRAKPY

-917 IKERLRHDF
+917 IKEHLGHGF

-939 LTNHPRK
+939 LTHHPRK
-946 GFEFLIQVFNHSAEW
+946 GFDFLIQIFNHCTGW
-961 YAHSR
+961 YAHPR
-966 VRDRLEPA
+966 LPDPLEPA
-974 WEVDLT
+974 WEVELT

-1002 TVGPYVLQSLL
+1002 SVGPYLLKSLL
-1013 MAFEEWLLGYAK
+1013 MAFEKWLLDYAE

-1031 DAVLLKILQRSDS
+1031 DTVLLEILQRSDS

-1051 ASVETAHPRR
+1051 ASVATAHPHQ
-1061 SGEALLVLLSVRDYV
+1061 SGEALLVLLSAQDYI

-1084 AEHQTSSLTGLFP
+1084 SEHQTESLTGLFP
-1097 TLGAEE
+1097 IPRAEN

-1117 HRRQDVEA
+1117 HRKHDLEV
-1125 AIANLQLGPLA
+1125 AITNLQLGPLA

-1142 IDRYIAALPAPDKRN
+1142 IDSYIAALPEPDKRN

-1174 YDVAHDQPAA
+1174 YDVAPDQPAA
-1184 GETSE
+1184 GESPA
-1189 ADGEGPS
+1189 ADGEGPPK
-1196 ENYIRLELKPPAPQV
+1196 NYIRLEPKPPAPEV
-1211 QQLIDESAKKMG
+1211 QQLIDESTKRMG
-1223 EMNPRLGVYMWG
+1223 EMNARLDVYMWG
-1235 LQIFQRETGS
+1235 LQIFQHEAGS
-1245 ADPAQWREK
+1245 ADPARWREK
-1254 LASAKGMDRTTEHP
+1254 LASAKGMDRTADHP

-1281 CVRDHWDEMSPEERE
+1281 CVRDHWDELLPEEKE

-1304 EISRHADQ
+1304 EISRHADE
-1312 WGTIDRVQ
+1312 WGTIDRMQ

-1340 SLTDAQT
+1340 PLTEAQT
-1347 PRVRQ
+1347 KRVRQ
-1352 AFIAA
+1352 VFIAA
-1357 LTHPIDEVRRYATWG
+1357 LTHPIDEVRWYAIWG
-1372 IDKKFWA
+1372 MKDKVWA
-1379 ANPAL
+1379 AHPAL
-1384 ALRAVNAIATE
+1384 ALRAVNTIATE

-1407 KKRYNK
+1407 KKRYDK
-1413 RRTPDTISAAA
+1413 RRTPDRISAAA

-1437 IAEDAHVRLDITGI
+1437 IAEDAHVRFDITEV

-1472 AVAAHRHASEDLV
+1472 AVAAHRRASEDLV

-1490 EHDRS
+1490 EYDRS
-1495 PERRDRN
+1495 SDRRDRN
-1502 FDREQAISD
+1502 FEREQAISD

-1516 AMRASDADAEQ
+1516 VMRASDADSEH
-1527 VIQPMLDA
+1527 VLQPILEA

-1540 REVHHVI
+1540 REVHNVI
-1547 QGFTSSEDSNPN
+1547 QGFTSREDSNPN

-1574 KRATWL
+1574 KRAKWL
-1580 AHLDREHPHGSE
+1580 AHLDGEHPHGSE
-1592 VLSTIF
+1592 ALSTIF
-1598 LTAWWKD
+1598 LTSWWKD
-1605 NVRHWRSLEGYAHN
+1605 DVRHWQSLEGYAHN

-1648 MPAGFVRIANALR
+1648 MPAAFVRIANALR
-1661 RGNPADMLRDSNTVF
+1661 RENPADMLRESNTVF
-1676 MLEVLLQRHVYAR
+1676 MLEILLQRHVYAR

-1696 PALREAV
+1696 PALREAI
-1703 LYVLDALVESGSSAA
+1703 LYVLDVLVESGSSAA

-1727 PAT
+1727 PAA

>member
-1 MESSDGLCNRSH
+1 MDYMDGLGKNR
-13 EVFIAL
+13 V
-19 GFGRPSPTS
+19 T
-28 DTIKF
+28 
-33 LVDCVNGPSQKGVSS
+33 S
-48 PISTGGEGVFFEQHV
+48 PISTGGEGAFFEQHV

-81 DASVT
+81 DT
-86 EVHFQTEHLGFNTDD
+86 NITDVHFQTEHLGFNTDD
-101 VLVVCAR
+101 FLVVCGR
-108 AGTATARLVGQVK
+108 TGVTTARLVGQVK

-127 AADEECKKAIG
+127 AADNECKKAIG
-138 DFWNDFKKADPFNAQ
+138 DFWKDFKKADPFNPQ
-153 HDRLVLMT
+153 HDRLVLVT
-161 LRGTNTLLENFVGLL
+161 LRGTNSLLKDFVALL

-181 AADGEDFERR
+181 AADGEEFQRR
-191 LSLAGFISKKSVH
+191 LSLDGFVSNKAVH
-204 QCNELCEIVSKLEG
+204 QCTELCEIVSALEG
-218 TPVAAKDLW
+218 THVTAKDLW

-247 EAHIRTLLA
+247 EAHVKSLLA
-256 LKSIDPDPFA
+256 LKSTDPDPVA
-266 SAKTAWDA
+266 SATSAWDA
-274 LLTFASEAGTAAR
+274 LLVFASEAGPAAR
-287 SLTRADLPPTLVQ
+287 SLKRADLPATLVQ
-300 TYGEVGANEQRVL
+300 AYGEVGANEQRVL
-313 TALKNHTDFVLR
+313 TALKNHTEFVLR
-325 KIRTTIGA
+325 KIRTTIGP
-333 AFHLRRPGIVQ
+333 AFHLQRAAMVQ
-344 KVLAA
+344 KVLSA
-349 IEAKQVVLITGPAG
+349 IEAKKVVLITGPAG
-363 SGKSVIA
+363 SGKSVIGKDA
-370 KEAVTFLSHEF
+370 ASSLSHEF
-381 FAFGFRVEEFAVAHI
+381 FTFGFRVEEFAVAHI

-431 LLEKR
+431 LLEKP

-444 MALAQGDDGFGILI
+444 MTLAQGDDGLGILM

-473 QAAGI
+473 RAAGI

-499 FPSLAVPLANPAL
+499 FPSLAVPLGNPAL
-512 RKILRNPYF
+512 REILRNPYF
-521 IDKALQIPWDAG
+521 IEKALHIPWNTG
-533 RALPENERDFRA
+533 RPLPENERDFRA

-554 NHNLAD
+554 DHSPAN

-592 AAIALLKQD
+592 AAIALLKRD
-601 SLVVSPESNA
+601 SLVVSPDSNP

-639 TLKALSSAIGP
+639 AFEALSSAIGP

-666 DRDAPAAGRLFS
+666 DRDAPAADRLFC

-698 LKAPSASEFLARHEA
+698 LKAPSAPEFLTRHEA
-713 ELLAHHR
+713 ELLANDR

-728 LLRVACMT
+728 LLRVACVT
-736 SPAWFADVRGH
+736 SPAWLADVRGH

-752 VPDGA
+752 VPEGA
-757 VWATVVALVHRN
+757 VWATVVRLVHRN
-769 IDSFGPEDAPL
+769 IGSFGPEDTPL

-789 RGVSC
+789 RGVSW

-822 DARKRILK
+822 DTRQRILK
-830 VIAKIPKA
+830 VIAKMPKA
-838 DPVRF
+838 DPARF
-843 ESVLRGQIRE
+843 EAILRGQIEE

-884 LISVALDAF
+884 LTPVALETF
-893 LATDEY
+893 LATEEY
-899 LREEPY
+899 LRAERY
-905 GRSSID
+905 DRSSID

-917 IKERLRHDF
+917 IKEGLRHDF
-926 FPASAFRGPWINL
+926 FPASAFRGPWISL
-939 LTNHPRK
+939 LTHHPRK
-946 GFEFLIQVFNHSAEW
+946 ALDFLIQVFNHSAEW
-961 YAHSR
+961 YAHPR
-966 VRDRLEPA
+966 LRDRLEPA
-974 WEVDLT
+974 WEVELT
-980 FANGTTR
+980 FADGTSR

-1002 TVGPYVLQSLL
+1002 SVGPYVLQSLL
-1013 MAFEEWLLGYAK
+1013 MAFEKWLLDYAEF
-1025 SHPEGL
+1025 HPEGL
-1031 DAVLLKILQRSDS
+1031 DAVLLEILKRSDS

-1051 ASVETAHPRR
+1051 ASVAMAHPHK

-1076 EIDRSRMA
+1076 EIDRSRTA
-1084 AEHQTSSLTGLFP
+1084 GEHQTSSLTGLFP
-1097 TLGAEE
+1097 TLRAEN
-1103 KIYEEERK
+1103 KFYEEERK
-1111 KSNALP
+1111 ESNALP
-1117 HRRQDVEA
+1117 HRKHDLEA

-1136 PRVHAI
+1136 PRVHSI

-1157 EHDLTWQLALH
+1157 KHDLTWQLALH
-1168 RMDFRQ
+1168 RMDLRQ
-1174 YDVAHDQPAA
+1174 YDVAPDQPAA
-1184 GETSE
+1184 GETS
-1189 ADGEGPS
+1189 ATDGDGPPK
-1196 ENYIRLELKPPAPQV
+1196 NYIRLEPKPPALEV
-1211 QQLIDESAKKMG
+1211 QQLIDESAKEMG
-1223 EMNPRLGVYMWG
+1223 QMNVRLGVYMWG
-1235 LQIFQRETGS
+1235 LQIFQREAGL
-1245 ADPAQWREK
+1245 ADPARWREK
-1254 LASAKGMDRTTEHP
+1254 LADAKGMDRTAEHP
-1268 DNSRNA
+1268 DNTRNA

-1281 CVRDHWDEMSPEERE
+1281 CVRDHWDEVMPKEKE
-1296 WCIDVICS
+1296 WCIEVICS

-1320 RFSML
+1320 RSSML

-1340 SLTDAQT
+1340 PLTEAQT
-1347 PRVRQ
+1347 PRVQR
-1352 AFIAA
+1352 AFVTA
-1357 LTHPIDEVRRYATWG
+1357 LTHPIDEVRWYASWG
-1372 IDKKFWA
+1372 INDKFWA
-1379 ANPAL
+1379 AKPDL
-1384 ALRAVNAIATE
+1384 ALRSVNAIATE
-1395 AALADRDWNAEE
+1395 AALADHEWNAEK
-1407 KKRYNK
+1407 KKRYDK
-1413 RRTPDTISAAA
+1413 RRTPDTISDAA

-1437 IAEDAHVRLDITGI
+1437 IAEDAHVRFDITEI

-1459 VLAILGQVPNEPL
+1459 VLAILGQVPKEPL
-1472 AVAAHRHASEDLV
+1472 AVAAHRRASEDLV
-1485 ECWNR
+1485 DCWNR
-1490 EHDRS
+1490 EYNRS
-1495 PERRDRN
+1495 PDRRDRN
-1502 FDREQAISD
+1502 FHREQAISD

-1516 AMRASDADAEQ
+1516 VMRTSDADAEQ
-1527 VIQPMLDA
+1527 VLQPILEA

-1540 REVHHVI
+1540 REVHNVI

-1574 KRATWL
+1574 KRAKWL
-1580 AHLDREHPHGSE
+1580 AHLDTEHPHGSE

-1648 MPAGFVRIANALR
+1648 MPAALLRIANALR
-1661 RGNPADMLRDSNTVF
+1661 RGNPAATLRESNTVF
-1676 MLEVLLQRHVYAR
+1676 MLEALLQRHVYAR
-1689 PLELKRD
+1689 PLELKRG
-1696 PALREAV
+1696 PALRKAI
-1703 LYVLDALVESGSSAA
+1703 LYVLDVLVESGSSAA

-1727 PAT
+1727 PAA

>member
-1 MESSDGLCNRSH
+1 M
-13 EVFIAL
+13 
-19 GFGRPSPTS
+19 
-28 DTIKF
+28 
-33 LVDCVNGPSQKGVSS
+33 
-48 PISTGGEGVFFEQHV
+48 FFEQQV

-72 VRSIPPILT
+72 VRGIPPILT
-81 DASVT
+81 DTGVV
-86 EVHFQTEHLGFNTDD
+86 EVHFQTEHLGFKTDD
-101 VLVVCAR
+101 FLVVCAR
-108 AGTATARLVGQVK
+108 AGSANARLVGQVK

-127 AADEECKKAIG
+127 ATDDECKKAIG
-138 DFWNDFKKADPFNAQ
+138 DFWKDFNKADPFNPG
-153 HDRLVLMT
+153 HDHLILVT
-161 LRGTNTLLENFVGLL
+161 LRGTNTLLANFVGLL

-181 AADGEDFERR
+181 AANGEEFQRR
-191 LSLAGFISKKSVH
+191 LSLDGFISKKSVH
-204 QCNELCEIVSKLEG
+204 QCNELCQIVSELEG
-218 TPVAAKDLW
+218 TPVTAEDLW

-247 EAHIRTLLA
+247 EAQIKTLLA
-256 LKSIDPDPFA
+256 LKSTDPDPVA
-266 SAKTAWDA
+266 RATAAWDA
-274 LLTFASEAGTAAR
+274 LLALASEAGPAAR
-287 SLTRADLPPTLVQ
+287 SLKRADLPTALVQ
-300 TYGEVGANEQRVL
+300 AYGEVGANEQRVL
-313 TALKNHTDFVLR
+313 TALKNHTEFVLR
-325 KIRTTIGA
+325 KIRTTIGP
-333 AFHLRRPGIVQ
+333 AFHLRRAGIVQ

-363 SGKSVIA
+363 SGKSVIG
-370 KEAVTFLSHEF
+370 KEAVSFLSRDF

-431 LLEKR
+431 LLEKP

-444 MALAQGDDGFGILI
+444 MTLAQGDDRLGIVM
-458 TCRDYSVEQVQASFL
+458 TCRDYSVDQVQASFL
-473 QAAGI
+473 RPTGI
-478 DHAVIEVPPL
+478 DHAVIKVPPL

-499 FPSLAVPLANPAL
+499 FPSLAVPLGNPAL
-512 RKILRNPYF
+512 REILRNPYF

-533 RALPENERDFRA
+533 RPLPENERDFRA

-554 NHNLAD
+554 DQNPAD
-560 GMPRLREEALQELAV
+560 GRPRLREEALQELAV

-601 SLVVSPESNA
+601 SLVVSPASNA

-624 AILQWIEEQHLTDET
+624 AILQWIEEQRLTDET
-639 TLKALSSAIGP
+639 SFKALSSAIGT

-666 DRDAPAAGRLFS
+666 DRDAPAADRLFG
-678 AAIAQ
+678 AAIVQ

-698 LKAPSASEFLARHEA
+698 LKAPSATEFLTRHEA
-713 ELLAHHR
+713 ELLAYDR

-728 LLRVACMT
+728 LLRVACVT
-736 SPAWFADVRGH
+736 SPAWLADVRGH

-752 VPDGA
+752 VPEGR
-757 VWATVVALVHRN
+757 VWATVVGLVHRN
-769 IDSFGPEDAPL
+769 IGSFGPEDEPL

-789 RGVSC
+789 RGVSW

-812 LPRFDHYRGG
+812 LPRIDHYRGG
-822 DARKRILK
+822 DTRKRILK

-838 DPVRF
+838 DPARF
-843 ESVLRGQIRE
+843 EAVLRGQVRE

-860 AEEFRDILLA
+860 AEEFRNILLA
-870 GLDGAPAAR
+870 GLDGTPAAR

-884 LISVALDAF
+884 LISVALDTF
-893 LATDEY
+893 LATEEY
-899 LREEPY
+899 LCAGHY
-905 GRSSID
+905 GRSPID
-911 VDLYFG
+911 VGLYFG
-917 IKERLRHDF
+917 IKEHLRHDF

-939 LTNHPRK
+939 LTHDPRK
-946 GFEFLIQVFNHSAEW
+946 GLDFLIQVFNHSAEW
-961 YAHSR
+961 YAHPR
-966 VRDRLEPA
+966 FRDPLEPA
-974 WEVDLT
+974 WEVGLT

-1002 TVGPYVLQSLL
+1002 SVGPYVLQSLL
-1013 MAFEEWLLGYAK
+1013 MAFERWLLDYAK

-1031 DAVLLKILQRSDS
+1031 DAVLLEILQRSDS

-1051 ASVETAHPRR
+1051 ASVATAHPHR
-1061 SGEALLVLLSVRDYV
+1061 SGEALLVLLSVQDYI
-1076 EIDRSRMA
+1076 EIDRSRMDSK
-1084 AEHQTSSLTGLFP
+1084 HRTLSLTGLIP
-1097 TLGAEE
+1097 TFRAEN
-1103 KIYEEERK
+1103 KIYGEERRN
-1111 KSNALP
+1111 SDALP
-1117 HRRQDVEA
+1117 HRKHDLQA
-1125 AIANLQLGPLA
+1125 AIANLQIGPLA

-1142 IDRYIAALPAPDKRN
+1142 IDRYIAAMPAPGQRSK
-1157 EHDLTWQLALH
+1157 HDLTWQLMLH
-1168 RMDFRQ
+1168 RMDLRQ
-1174 YDVAHDQPAA
+1174 YDVADTQSAA
-1184 GETSE
+1184 GEPQA
-1189 ADGEGPS
+1189 ADGERPPKS
-1196 ENYIRLELKPPAPQV
+1196 YIRLEPKPPAPEV
-1211 QQLIDESAKKMG
+1211 QELIDESAKEMG
-1223 EMNPRLGVYMWG
+1223 EMNARLGVYTWG
-1235 LQIFQRETGS
+1235 LQIFESEAGS

-1254 LASAKGMDRTTEHP
+1254 LASAKGMDRAAEHP
-1268 DNSRNA
+1268 DSSRNA
-1274 PGFVAAV
+1274 PGFVSAV
-1281 CVRDHWDEMSPEERE
+1281 CVRDHWDEMSPDEKE

-1312 WGTIDRVQ
+1312 WETIDRLQ
-1320 RFSML
+1320 QFSMM

-1330 AFVVPLLLSK
+1330 ALVVPLLLSK
-1340 SLTDAQT
+1340 RLTESQS

-1352 AFIAA
+1352 GFVTA
-1357 LTHPIDEVRRYATWG
+1357 LLHPIDEVRWHTIRGINDKVWAT
-1372 IDKKFWA
+1372 
-1379 ANPAL
+1379 NPAL

-1395 AALADRDWNAEE
+1395 AALADRDWNAEQ
-1407 KKRYNK
+1407 KKPYDT
-1413 RRTPDTISAAA
+1413 RRTRGTISAAA
-1424 AADVRGR
+1424 AADVRVR

-1437 IAEDAHVRLDITGI
+1437 IADDAHVSFDITEM
-1451 FGAEAHAK
+1451 FGAEANAK
-1459 VLAILGQVPNEPL
+1459 VLAILGQIPNEPR
-1472 AVAAHRHASEDLV
+1472 AVAAHRRASEYLV

-1490 EHDRS
+1490 EHDSS
-1495 PERRDRN
+1495 PDRRDRN
-1502 FDREQAISD
+1502 FEIEHAISD
-1511 RIQQF
+1511 RVQTF
-1516 AMRASDADAEQ
+1516 AMRTSDANAEH
-1527 VIQPMLDA
+1527 VLQPILEA

-1540 REVHHVI
+1540 RIVHNVI

-1574 KRATWL
+1574 KRAEWL
-1580 AHLDREHPHGSE
+1580 VHLDREHPYGSK
-1592 VLSTIF
+1592 VLSAIF
-1598 LTAWWKD
+1598 LTAWWKE

-1648 MPAGFVRIANALR
+1648 MPAAFVRIANALG
-1661 RGNPADMLRDSNTVF
+1661 RGHPADILRESNTVF

-1696 PALREAV
+1696 PALRGAM
-1703 LYVLDALVESGSSAA
+1703 LYVLDVLVESGSSAA

>member
-1 MESSDGLCNRSH
+1 MD
-13 EVFIAL
+13 
-19 GFGRPSPTS
+19 
-28 DTIKF
+28 
-33 LVDCVNGPSQKGVSS
+33 GPSQKRVSS

-81 DASVT
+81 DTGVT

-108 AGTATARLVGQVK
+108 AGAAIARLVGQVK

-127 AADEECKKAIG
+127 ASDDECKKAIG
-138 DFWNDFKKADPFNAQ
+138 DFWKDFKEAGAFNPQ
-153 HDRLVLMT
+153 HDRFVLVT

-181 AADGEDFERR
+181 AADGEEFERR
-191 LSLAGFISKKSVH
+191 LSLDGFISKKSVH
-204 QCNELCEIVSKLEG
+204 QCNELCEIVSTLEG
-218 TPVAAKDLW
+218 TLVTAKALW

-247 EAHIRTLLA
+247 EANVKTLLA
-256 LKSIDPDPFA
+256 LKSTDPDPVV
-266 SAKTAWDA
+266 SATAAWDA
-274 LLTFASEAGTAAR
+274 LLTFASEAGPGAR
-287 SLTRADLPPTLVQ
+287 RLKRADLPAALVQ
-300 TYGEVGANEQRVL
+300 AYGEVGANEQRVL
-313 TALKNHTDFVLR
+313 TALNNHTDFVLR
-325 KIRTTIGA
+325 KIRTTIGP

-363 SGKSVIA
+363 SGKSVIG
-370 KEAVTFLSHEF
+370 KETVAFLSREV
-381 FAFGFRVEEFAVAHI
+381 FAFGFRVEEFAVPHI

-431 LLEKR
+431 LLEKP

-444 MALAQGDDGFGILI
+444 MTLAQGDAGLGILM

-488 DDTELQEIQAA
+488 DDTELQEVQAA

-512 RKILRNPYF
+512 REILRNPYF

-533 RALPENERDFRA
+533 RPLPENERDFRA

-554 NHNLAD
+554 DQNPAD
-560 GMPRLREEALQELAV
+560 GMPRLREVALQELAV

-601 SLVVSPESNA
+601 SLVVSPDTNA
-611 LLVATAHDVLEDW
+611 LLVATAHDILEDW

-639 TLKALSSAIGP
+639 AFKALSSAIGP

-666 DRDAPAAGRLFS
+666 DRDAPAADRLFS

-698 LKAPSASEFLARHEA
+698 LKAPSASEFLTRHEA
-713 ELLAHHR
+713 ELLARDR

-728 LLRVACMT
+728 LLRVACVT
-736 SPAWFADVRGH
+736 SPAWLADVRGH

-757 VWATVVALVHRN
+757 VWATVVGLVHRN
-769 IDSFGPEDAPL
+769 IGRFGPEDAPL

-789 RGVSC
+789 RGVSW

-801 AEHVAGIAHWL
+801 AEHVSGIAHWL

-838 DPVRF
+838 DPARF
-843 ESVLRGQIRE
+843 EAVLRGQIRE
-853 GRRRDPV
+853 ERHRDPV
-860 AEEFRDILLA
+860 AEDFRDILLA
-870 GLDGAPAAR
+870 GSDGAPAAR

-884 LISVALDAF
+884 LISVALDTF
-893 LATDEY
+893 LATEEY

-905 GRSSID
+905 GRLSID

-917 IKERLRHDF
+917 IKENLRHDF
-926 FPASAFRGPWINL
+926 SPASAFRGPWINL
-939 LTNHPRK
+939 LTHHPRK
-946 GFEFLIQVFNHSAEW
+946 GLEFLIQVFNHSAEW
-961 YAHSR
+961 YAHPR
-966 VRDRLEPA
+966 LGDRLEPA
-974 WEVDLT
+974 WEVELT
-980 FANGTTR
+980 FEVGTTR

-1002 TVGPYVLQSLL
+1002 AVGPYVLQSLL
-1013 MAFEEWLLGYAK
+1013 MAFEKWLLDYAK

-1031 DAVLLKILQRSDS
+1031 DAVLLEILRRSDS

-1051 ASVETAHPRR
+1051 ASVATAHPHR
-1061 SGEALLVLLSVRDYV
+1061 SGEALLVLLSVQDYI

-1084 AEHQTSSLTGLFP
+1084 DERQTSSLTGLFP
-1097 TLGAEE
+1097 SLRAEN
-1103 KIYEEERK
+1103 KIYEEERE

-1117 HRRQDVEA
+1117 HRKHDLEA
-1125 AIANLQLGPLA
+1125 AIANLQLGSLA

-1157 EHDLTWQLALH
+1157 KRDLTWQLALH

-1174 YDVAHDQPAA
+1174 YDVADTQPAA
-1184 GETSE
+1184 DETS
-1189 ADGEGPS
+1189 ARDGEAPPK
-1196 ENYIRLELKPPAPQV
+1196 NYIHLEPKPPAPEL
-1211 QQLIDESAKKMG
+1211 QQLIDESTKRLG
-1223 EMNPRLGVYMWG
+1223 EMNARLGVYMWG
-1235 LQIFQRETGS
+1235 LQTFQREAGS
-1245 ADPAQWREK
+1245 ADPACWREK
-1254 LASAKGMDRTTEHP
+1254 LASAKGMDRTAEHP

-1281 CVRDHWDEMSPEERE
+1281 SVRDHWDEMLPEEKE

-1304 EISRHADQ
+1304 EISRYADQ

-1320 RFSML
+1320 QFSML

-1340 SLTDAQT
+1340 TLTETQT

-1357 LTHPIDEVRRYATWG
+1357 VTHPIDEVRWYATWG
-1372 IDKKFWA
+1372 IDNKFWA

-1395 AALADRDWNAEE
+1395 AALADRNWNAE
-1407 KKRYNK
+1407 KKRYDK
-1413 RRTPDTISAAA
+1413 RRTPDSISAAA
-1424 AADVRGR
+1424 AEDVRQR
-1431 FWTEGE
+1431 FWIEGE
-1437 IAEDAHVRLDITGI
+1437 IAADAHVRFDITEI
-1451 FGAEAHAK
+1451 FGAEANAK

-1472 AVAAHRHASEDLV
+1472 AVAAHRRASEDLV

-1495 PERRDRN
+1495 PDRRDRN
-1502 FDREQAISD
+1502 FHREQAISD

-1527 VIQPMLDA
+1527 VLQPMLDA

-1540 REVHHVI
+1540 REVHNVI
-1547 QGFTSSEDSNPN
+1547 QRFTTSEDSNPN

-1574 KRATWL
+1574 KRAKWL

-1598 LTAWWKD
+1598 LTAWWKG

-1648 MPAGFVRIANALR
+1648 MPAAFVRIANAIR
-1661 RGNPADMLRDSNTVF
+1661 RGNPADMLREPNTVF

-1696 PALREAV
+1696 PALREAI
-1703 LYVLDALVESGSSAA
+1703 LYVLDVLVESGSSAA

-1727 PAT
+1727 PAA

>member
-1 MESSDGLCNRSH
+1 MD
-13 EVFIAL
+13 
-19 GFGRPSPTS
+19 
-28 DTIKF
+28 DQ
-33 LVDCVNGPSQKGVSS
+33 SQKRVSN

-72 VRSIPPILT
+72 VRGIPPILT
-81 DASVT
+81 DTGVT

-101 VLVVCAR
+101 FLVVCAG
-108 AGTATARLVGQVK
+108 AANARLVGQVK

-127 AADEECKKAIG
+127 AANDECKKAIG
-138 DFWNDFKKADPFNAQ
+138 DFWKDFKKADPFNPQ
-153 HDRLVLMT
+153 HDRFLLVT
-161 LRGTNTLLENFVGLL
+161 LRGTNTLLANLVGLL

-181 AADGEDFERR
+181 AADGEEFQRL
-191 LSLAGFISKKSVH
+191 LSLDGFISKKSVQ
-204 QCNELCEIVSKLEG
+204 QCNELCKIISALEG
-218 TPVAAKDLW
+218 TPVIAKELW
-227 PFLRV
+227 PFLRL

-247 EAHIRTLLA
+247 EAHIKTLLA
-256 LKSIDPDPFA
+256 LSSTDPDPVT
-266 SAKTAWDA
+266 SATSAWDA
-274 LLTFASEAGTAAR
+274 LLALASEAGPAAR
-287 SLTRADLPPTLVQ
+287 SLKRADLPAALVQ
-300 TYGEVGANEQRVL
+300 AYGEVGANEQRVL
-313 TALKNHTDFVLR
+313 TALKNHTEFVLR
-325 KIRTTIGA
+325 KIRTTIGR
-333 AFHLRRPGIVQ
+333 AFHLRRAGIVQ

-349 IEAKQVVLITGPAG
+349 IEAKQIVLIAGPAG
-363 SGKSVIA
+363 SGKSVIG
-370 KEAVTFLSHEF
+370 KEAVSFLSREF

-396 DETLHN
+396 DETLNN

-420 RKVLVIESVER
+420 RKVFVIESVER
-431 LLEKR
+431 LLEKP

-444 MALAQGDDGFGILI
+444 MTLAQGDDGLGILM

-473 QAAGI
+473 QSAGI
-478 DHAVIEVPPL
+478 DCAVIEVPPL
-488 DDTELQEIQAA
+488 DDNELQEIQGV
-499 FPSLAVPLANPAL
+499 FPSLAVPLAAPAL
-512 RKILRNPYF
+512 REILRNPYF

-533 RALPENERDFRA
+533 RPLPENERDFRA

-554 NHNLAD
+554 DQNPAD
-560 GMPRLREEALQELAV
+560 GMPRQREVALQELAV

-581 SDYVPATGLNA
+581 SDYVPTTGLNA
-592 AAIALLKQD
+592 AAIGLLKKD

-624 AILQWIEEQHLTDET
+624 AILQWIEELHLTDET
-639 TLKALSSAIGP
+639 AFKALSSAIGP

-666 DRDAPAAGRLFS
+666 DRDAPVADRLFS
-678 AAIAQ
+678 AAIVQ
-683 ADVPAQFR
+683 ANVPAQFR

-698 LKAPSASEFLARHEA
+698 LKAPSASEFLTRHEA
-713 ELLAHHR
+713 ELLANDR

-728 LLRVACMT
+728 LLRVACVT
-736 SPAWFADVRGH
+736 SPAWLADVRGH

-752 VPDGA
+752 VPEGT
-757 VWATVVALVHRN
+757 VWATVVGLVHRH
-769 IDSFGPEDAPL
+769 IGSFGPEDATL

-789 RGVSC
+789 RGVSW

-812 LPRFDHYRGG
+812 LPSFDHYRGG
-822 DARKRILK
+822 DTRKRILK

-843 ESVLRGQIRE
+843 ETVLLGQIRE
-853 GRRRDPV
+853 GRRSDPL

-884 LISVALDAF
+884 LISVALDTF
-893 LATDEY
+893 LANEEY

-917 IKERLRHDF
+917 IKEHLRHDF

-939 LTNHPRK
+939 LTHYPRK
-946 GFEFLIQVFNHSAEW
+946 GFEFLIQIFNHSAEW
-961 YAHSR
+961 YAHPR
-966 VRDRLEPA
+966 LGDRLEPA
-974 WEVDLT
+974 WEVELT
-980 FANGTTR
+980 FADETTR

-1013 MAFEEWLLGYAK
+1013 MAFEKWLLDYAK

-1031 DAVLLKILQRSDS
+1031 DAVLLEILQRSDS

-1051 ASVETAHPRR
+1051 ASVATAHPHW
-1061 SGEALLVLLSVRDYV
+1061 SGEALLVLLSVQDYI

-1084 AEHQTSSLTGLFP
+1084 GEHQTSNLTGLFP
-1097 TLGAEE
+1097 TLSAEN

-1117 HRRQDVEA
+1117 HRGHDLEA
-1125 AIANLQLGPLA
+1125 SIANLQLGPLA

-1157 EHDLTWQLALH
+1157 KHDLTWQLALH

-1174 YDVAHDQPAA
+1174 YDVADTQPAA
-1184 GETSE
+1184 GETQA
-1189 ADGEGPS
+1189 ADGEEPQK
-1196 ENYIRLELKPPAPQV
+1196 NYIRLEPKPPAPEV
-1211 QQLIDESAKKMG
+1211 QQLIDESTKTLG
-1223 EMNPRLGVYMWG
+1223 EMNARLGVYNWG
-1235 LQIFQRETGS
+1235 LQIFQRGSGS
-1245 ADPAQWREK
+1245 ADPAQWRER
-1254 LASAKGMDRTTEHP
+1254 LASAQGMDRAAEHP
-1268 DNSRNA
+1268 DKSRNA

-1281 CVRDHWDEMSPEERE
+1281 CVRDHWDEMSPEEKD
-1296 WCIDVICS
+1296 WCVDVICS

-1320 RFSML
+1320 RFSIL

-1340 SLTDAQT
+1340 TLTDAQT

-1357 LTHPIDEVRRYATWG
+1357 LTHPIDEVCWYAIWG
-1372 IDKKFWA
+1372 MNDKVWA

-1384 ALRAVNAIATE
+1384 ALRAVNAIATG
-1395 AALADRDWNAEE
+1395 ATLADRDWSTEE
-1407 KKRYNK
+1407 KKRYDK
-1413 RRTPDTISAAA
+1413 RRTPYTISAA

-1431 FWTEGE
+1431 FWIEGE
-1437 IAEDAHVRLDITGI
+1437 IAEDAHVRFDITEV

-1459 VLAILGQVPNEPL
+1459 ILAILGQVPNEPL
-1472 AVAAHRHASEDLV
+1472 AVAAHRRASKDLV

-1495 PERRDRN
+1495 PDRRDRN
-1502 FDREQAISD
+1502 FHREQAISD

-1516 AMRASDADAEQ
+1516 VMRASDADAEQ
-1527 VIQPMLDA
+1527 VLQPILEA

-1540 REVHHVI
+1540 REVHNVI

-1559 TPHYWFLWNL
+1559 TPHYWFLWSL

-1574 KRATWL
+1574 KRAKWL
-1580 AHLDREHPHGSE
+1580 AHLDREHPQGSE

-1619 VDALFD
+1619 VDALFNT
-1625 ALPPV
+1625 LPPV
-1630 WIVLDSYVRFLYH
+1630 WIVLDSYIRFLYH

-1648 MPAGFVRIANALR
+1648 MPAAFVRVANALR
-1661 RGNPADMLRDSNTVF
+1661 RGNYADMLRESNTVF

-1696 PALREAV
+1696 PALREAI
-1703 LYVLDALVESGSSAA
+1703 LYVLDVLVETGSSAA

-1727 PAT
+1727 PAA